1 MLIKL
6 KRAGRRQALRFLKR
20 IMLDEWRNTKAC
32 IRNQRTKV
40 LENLFMD
47 QMGFF
52 EVFPNMNT
60 EKDLASALSDATV
73 TKVSTGRSKDDIR
86 IYVTFNTL
94 IPKRR
99 IWHLEKS
106 IKKQFFPNN
115 GVTIRILE
123 DFDLSSQY
131 TPSNLLTS
139 YNDSILEELE
149 NKSALLFNIYKKADL
164 DITEEGNLKV
174 TIEDTVI
181 GREKEH
187 ELYDMLASILC
198 HRCHL
203 NISIDFDY
211 KEPVKSKYL
220 ENAKIEIENR
230 IAAINARTA
239 TIAASEEKPDKK
251 QDSKTSKSKDKDTV
265 QEPEKKYIR
274 PLTKSDDPD
283 VIYGNE
289 ILENATVMEEISGE
303 LLGPIV
309 VRGQLSDLEF
319 RETKKGGY
327 FGTAIITDFTD
338 SITLKFFFSDADQGR
353 ELEKALSNGCFYK
366 VSGKLDE
373 DMYSKELTIGR
384 INSIQK
390 IRDFRVTR
398 QDTAVDKRVELHC
411 HTKMSEFD
419 GVSEIT
425 TIISRAKEW
434 GHKALAITDHGVVQ
448 AFCDADHMRDL
459 GDFKVIYGCE
469 IYLVDDTKLAVTD
482 DKGQSLDDEYVVFD
496 IETTGFNPKS
506 CKIIEIGAVKIVN
519 GEVVDRFS
527 EFINPQVPIPYRITE
542 LTDIRDDMVVDA
554 PTIDVI
560 LPRFMEFCKGSVL
573 VAHNA
578 GFDTSFI
585 KYNCKQLGLIYD
597 YTHVDTIEVAR
608 YLHPNMARFNLDAVC
623 KAENVVNEHH
633 HRAVADAEVTA
644 KIFEKFI
651 EKLKKEGIET
661 LTQLNEKAKPGK
673 EQIKKMR
680 ANHCIVLA
688 KNDLGRINLY
698 RLVSESHLD
707 YYSRYPRVPKTLLQE
722 CREGLIIGSACE
734 AGELYDAIIDDKD
747 ESEITRI
754 AKFYD
759 YLEIQP
765 VGNNEF
771 MVRSDRPKYEN
782 INSIKDLQRINKQ
795 IVDLGAELNKPVV
808 ATCDVHF
815 LDPEDEVYRRIIM
828 ANKGFDDADQ
838 QAPLFLHSTDEMLEE
853 FAYLGLAKAHE
864 VVVENTNMIAD
875 MCEYIHPVR
884 PDKCPPV
891 IENSEEDL
899 RRICETK
906 AHEVY
911 GPELP
916 QIVAERLERELNSI
930 IGNGY
935 SVMYI
940 IAQKLVWKSNED
952 GYLVG
957 SRGSVGSSFAATMA
971 GITEVNPLPPHY
983 RCPNCFYVDFDGPEV
998 MEIVNQGLSGVDMPD
1013 KICPKCGKPLVKDG
1027 FDIPFETFLGFKGDK
1042 EPDIDLN
1049 FSNEYQ
1055 SKAHKYTEVIFGEGQ
1070 TFKAGTVSTLAD
1082 KNAETYVF
1090 KYFANRDTRK
1100 RRSEY
1105 ARLAK
1110 GVEGV
1115 KSTTGQ
1121 HPGGVVVLPNGEDI
1135 YSFTPVQHP
1144 ANKDTDIITT
1154 HFDYHKIDA
1163 NLLKLDILGH
1173 LDPTMI
1179 KRLEDLTGINAT
1191 EIPFDDKKVMSLFQ
1205 STDALGIKPEDI
1217 MGTPL
1222 GTLGIPE
1229 FGTDFAMQMLVEAK
1243 PQYFTDLV
1251 RIAGLAH
1258 GTDVWLGNAQDLILN
1273 GVATI
1278 TEAICTRDDIMV
1290 YLIHMGL
1297 DPAESFTIMERVR
1310 KGIVAKGKCDE
1321 WPTYKQ
1327 HMQEHGVPD
1336 WYIGSCEKI
1345 KYMFPKAHAAAYVM
1359 MAWRVAYCKINY
1371 PLAYYAAFFSIRAGG
1386 FDYEKCCQ
1394 GKSKCEQEIKNIKA
1408 MDNPSATDK
1417 DALIALRLVQEMYAR
1432 GFEFLPMDLY
1442 QSDARYFKIVDG
1454 KLLPPFNVISGM
1466 GDKAAE
1472 QLAIAASQ
1480 SKFLSL
1486 DDIKDR
1492 GKVSQTIIDKMVE
1505 LGIVSG
1511 LPQSNQLSLFD
1522 FT

>member
-1 MLIKL
+1 
-6 KRAGRRQALRFLKR
+6 
-20 IMLDEWRNTKAC
+20 
-32 IRNQRTKV
+32 
-40 LENLFMD
+40 
-47 QMGFF
+47 
-52 EVFPNMNT
+52 
-60 EKDLASALSDATV
+60 
-73 TKVSTGRSKDDIR
+73 
-86 IYVTFNTL
+86 
-94 IPKRR
+94 
-99 IWHLEKS
+99 
-106 IKKQFFPNN
+106 
-115 GVTIRILE
+115 
-123 DFDLSSQY
+123 
-131 TPSNLLTS
+131 
-139 YNDSILEELE
+139 
-149 NKSALLFNIYKKADL
+149 
-164 DITEEGNLKV
+164 
-174 TIEDTVI
+174 
-181 GREKEH
+181 
-187 ELYDMLASILC
+187 
-198 HRCHL
+198 
-203 NISIDFDY
+203 
-211 KEPVKSKYL
+211 
-220 ENAKIEIENR
+220 
-230 IAAINARTA
+230 
-239 TIAASEEKPDKK
+239 
-251 QDSKTSKSKDKDTV
+251 
-265 QEPEKKYIR
+265 
-274 PLTKSDDPD
+274 
-283 VIYGNE
+283 
-289 ILENATVMEEISGE
+289 
-303 LLGPIV
+303 
-309 VRGQLSDLEF
+309 
-319 RETKKGGY
+319 
-327 FGTAIITDFTD
+327 
-338 SITLKFFFSDADQGR
+338 
-353 ELEKALSNGCFYK
+353 
-366 VSGKLDE
+366 
-373 DMYSKELTIGR
+373 
-384 INSIQK
+384 
-390 IRDFRVTR
+390 
-398 QDTAVDKRVELHC
+398 
-411 HTKMSEFD
+411 
-419 GVSEIT
+419 
-425 TIISRAKEW
+425 
-434 GHKALAITDHGVVQ
+434 
-448 AFCDADHMRDL
+448 
-459 GDFKVIYGCE
+459 
-469 IYLVDDTKLAVTD
+469 
-482 DKGQSLDDEYVVFD
+482 
-496 IETTGFNPKS
+496 
-506 CKIIEIGAVKIVN
+506 
-519 GEVVDRFS
+519 
-527 EFINPQVPIPYRITE
+527 
-542 LTDIRDDMVVDA
+542 
-554 PTIDVI
+554 
-560 LPRFMEFCKGSVL
+560 
-573 VAHNA
+573 
-578 GFDTSFI
+578 
-585 KYNCKQLGLIYD
+585 
-597 YTHVDTIEVAR
+597 
-608 YLHPNMARFNLDAVC
+608 LHPHMARFNLDAVC
-623 KAENVVNEHH
+623 KAENLVNEHH
-633 HRAVADAEVTA
+633 HRAVDDAEVTA
-644 KIFEKFI
+644 KIWKKFI
-651 EKLKKEGIET
+651 EKLENEKIYT
-661 LTQLNEKAKPGK
+661 LTELNDHSKPGP

-680 ANHCIVLA
+680 AHHCIVLA

-698 RLVSESHLD
+698 RLVSESHLN
-707 YYSRYPRVPKTLLQE
+707 YFSRYPRVPKSLLTE

-734 AGELYDAIIDDKD
+734 AGELYGAIIDGRDD
-747 ESEITRI
+747 SEIARI
-754 AKFYD
+754 ANYYD

-771 MVRSDRPKYEN
+771 MIRSDKYED
-782 INSIKDLQRINKQ
+782 INSVKDLQEINKQ
-795 IVDLGAELNKPVV
+795 IVALGEEFNKPVV

-838 QAPLFLHSTDEMLEE
+838 QAPLYLHSTDEMLEE
-853 FAYLGLAKAHE
+853 FAYLGLAKSHE
-864 VVVENTNMIAD
+864 VVIENTNKIAD

-891 IENSEEDL
+891 IEHSEEDL
-899 RRICETK
+899 RRICETR

-916 QIVAERLERELNSI
+916 EIVSARLERELNSI

-998 MEIVNQGLSGVDMPD
+998 KEIVNQGLSGVDMPD
-1013 KICPKCGKPLVKDG
+1013 KICPNCGKPLAKDG

-1082 KNAETYVF
+1082 KNAVGYVL
-1090 KYFANRDTRK
+1090 KYFEKRDMRK
-1100 RRSEY
+1100 RRAENE
-1105 ARLAK
+1105 RIAK
-1110 GVEGV
+1110 GIEGV

-1144 ANKDTDIITT
+1144 ANKDTDIVTT

-1179 KRLEDLTGINAT
+1179 KRLEDLTGIDAT
-1191 EIPFDDKKVMSLFQ
+1191 TIPFDDKGVMSLFQ
-1205 STDALGIKPEDI
+1205 STEALGITPDDI

-1243 PQYFTDLV
+1243 PKYFTDLV

-1258 GTDVWLGNAQDLILN
+1258 GTDVWLGNAQDLILS

-1290 YLIHMGL
+1290 YLIHKGL

-1386 FDYEKCCQ
+1386 FDYEKCCM
-1394 GKSKCEQEIKNIKA
+1394 GKARCEAEIKNLKSQS
-1408 MDNPSATDK
+1408 DLSATDK
-1417 DALIALRLVQEMYAR
+1417 DVLIALRLVQEMYAR

-1442 QSDARYFKIVDG
+1442 QSDSRYFKIVDG
-1454 KLLPPFNVISGM
+1454 KILPPFNSLPGM

-1472 QLAIAASQ
+1472 QLQIAASQ
-1480 SKFLSL
+1480 GKFLSL

-1492 GKVSQTIIDKMVE
+1492 GKVSQTILDTMVE
-1505 LGIVSG
+1505 LGIIND
-1511 LPQSNQLSLFD
+1511 LPQSNQLSIFD

>member
-1 MLIKL
+1 
-6 KRAGRRQALRFLKR
+6 
-20 IMLDEWRNTKAC
+20 
-32 IRNQRTKV
+32 
-40 LENLFMD
+40 MD
-47 QMGFF
+47 QMSFF
-52 EVFPNMNT
+52 EVFPNMDAEN
-60 EKDLASALSDATV
+60 DLESALSDATV

-106 IKKQFFPNN
+106 IKKQFFQNN
-115 GVTIRILE
+115 GVTIHILE
-123 DFDLSSQY
+123 EFDLSSQY
-131 TPSNLLTS
+131 TPLNLINA

-149 NKSALLFNIYKKADL
+149 KRSALLFNMYKKADVEL
-164 DITEEGNLKV
+164 TEEGHLKF
-174 TIEDTVI
+174 TIEDTFI

-187 ELYDMLASILC
+187 ELFDCLHTILC
-198 HRCHL
+198 KRCHMDVV
-203 NISIDFDY
+203 IDFDY

-220 ENAKIEIENR
+220 ENAIQEIENK
-230 IAAINARTA
+230 IAAINSRTIS
-239 TIAASEEKPDKK
+239 TEETEDVG
-251 QDSKTSKSKDKDTV
+251 DNTAEETTED
-265 QEPEKKYIR
+265 EPEQVII
-274 PLTKSDDPD
+274 LSNSDDPD
-283 VIYGNE
+283 VVMGKE
-289 ILENATVMEEISGE
+289 ILENATTMDEINGE
-303 LLGPIV
+303 LIGPIV
-309 VRGQLSDLEF
+309 IRGMLTAIEF

-327 FGTAIITDFTD
+327 FGTGALTDFTD
-338 SITLKFFFSDADQGR
+338 SISVKFFFSEAAKGR
-353 ELEKALSNGCFYK
+353 ELEKNLKVGSFYK
-366 VSGKLDE
+366 MKGKLED
-373 DMYSKELTIGR
+373 DMYSKELTVGR
-384 INSIQK
+384 IYDIQK
-390 IRDFRVTR
+390 IRDFRVVR

-425 TIISRAKEW
+425 SIISRAKEW

-448 AFCDADHMRDL
+448 AFCDADHMKNL

-469 IYLVDDTKLAVTD
+469 IYLVDDTKLIVTD
-482 DKGQSLDDEYVVFD
+482 DKGQSLRDNYVVFD
-496 IETTGFNPKS
+496 IETTGFNPRN
-506 CKIIEIGAVKIVN
+506 CKIIEIGAVKIQN
-519 GEVVDRFS
+519 GEIVDRFS
-527 EFINPQVPIPYRITE
+527 EFINPQVPIPYVITE
-542 LTDIRDDMVVDA
+542 LTSIKDEMVENA
-554 PTIDVI
+554 PTIDEI
-560 LPRFMEFCKGSVL
+560 LPRFMEFCEGNVL

-578 GFDTSFI
+578 SFDTGFI
-585 KYNCKQLGLIYD
+585 KYYCKQLGLTYD
-597 YTHVDTIEVAR
+597 YTHVDTMEVAR

-623 KAENVVNEHH
+623 KAENLVNEHH
-633 HRAVADAEVTA
+633 HRAVDDAEVTA
-644 KIFEKFI
+644 KIFMKFI
-651 EKLKKEGIET
+651 DKLENENIYT
-661 LTQLNEKAKPGK
+661 LTELNAHSKPGP

-680 ANHCIVLA
+680 TNHCIVLA

-698 RLVSESHLD
+698 RLVSESHVK
-707 YYSRYPRVPKTLLQE
+707 YYSRFPRVPKSLLE
-722 CREGLIIGSACE
+722 EYREGLIIGSACE
-734 AGELYDAIIDDKD
+734 AGELYGAIIDGRDD
-747 ESEITRI
+747 SEIIRI
-754 AKFYD
+754 ANFYD
-759 YLEIQP
+759 YLEVQP

-771 MVRSDRPKYEN
+771 MIRSDKRQYEK
-782 INSIKDLQRINKQ
+782 IESVKDLQDINRQ
-795 IVDLGAELNKPVV
+795 IVQLGEELNKPVV

-815 LDPEDEVYRRIIM
+815 LDPQDEVYRRIIM

-838 QAPLFLHSTDEMLEE
+838 QAPLYLHTTDEMLQE
-853 FAYLGLAKAHE
+853 FSYLGLEKAHE
-864 VVVENTNMIAD
+864 IVVENTNKIAD
-875 MCEYIHPVR
+875 MCERIHPVR

-899 RRICETK
+899 RRICETR

-916 QIVAERLERELNSI
+916 EIVSARLERELNSI

-983 RCPNCFYVDFDGPEV
+983 RCPNCYYVDFDGPEV
-998 MEIVNQGLSGVDMPD
+998 KETIDMGLSGVDMPD
-1013 KICPKCGKPLVKDG
+1013 KICPNCGKPLAKDG

-1082 KNAETYVF
+1082 KNAVGYVL
-1090 KYFANRDTRK
+1090 KYFDKRDIRK
-1100 RRSEY
+1100 RRAENE
-1105 ARLAK
+1105 RLAK

-1144 ANKDTDIITT
+1144 ANKDTDIVTT

-1179 KRLEDLTGINAT
+1179 KRLEDLTGIDAT
-1191 EIPFDDKKVMSLFQ
+1191 EIPLDDRKVMSLFQ
-1205 STDALGIKPEDI
+1205 STEALGITPDDI

-1273 GVATI
+1273 GIATI
-1278 TEAICTRDDIMV
+1278 TTAICTRDDIMV
-1290 YLIHMGL
+1290 YLIHKGL

-1310 KGIVAKGKCDE
+1310 KGVVAKGKCDE
-1321 WPTYKQ
+1321 WPTYKE
-1327 HMQEHGVPD
+1327 HMLEHGVPD

-1359 MAWRVAYCKINY
+1359 MAWRVAYCKIYY

-1394 GKSKCEQEIKNIKA
+1394 GKARCEQEIKYYKSQS
-1408 MDNPSATDK
+1408 DLSATDK
-1417 DALIALRLVQEMYAR
+1417 DILIALRLCQEMYAR

-1472 QLAIAASQ
+1472 QLQIAASQ
-1480 SKFLSL
+1480 GRFLSQDEL
-1486 DDIKDR
+1486 RDR
-1492 GKVSQTIIDKMVE
+1492 GKVSQTILDTMIE
-1505 LGIVSG
+1505 LGIVKD
-1511 LPQSNQLSLFD
+1511 LPKSNQLSLSDFFD
-1522 FT
+1522 L

>member
-1 MLIKL
+1 
-6 KRAGRRQALRFLKR
+6 
-20 IMLDEWRNTKAC
+20 
-32 IRNQRTKV
+32 
-40 LENLFMD
+40 MD
-47 QMGFF
+47 QMGFY
-52 EVFPNMNT
+52 EVFPNMNADN
-60 EKDLASALSDATV
+60 DLSTALSDATI

-99 IWHLEKS
+99 IWKLEKS
-106 IKKQFFPNN
+106 IKKQFFANN
-115 GVTIRILE
+115 GVSIRILE

-131 TPSNLLTS
+131 TPKNLISS

-149 NKSALLFNIYKKADL
+149 ARSALLFNIYKKADL
-164 DITEEGNLKV
+164 DITEDGNVKV

-187 ELYDMLASILC
+187 ELFDLLHNILC
-198 HRCHL
+198 NRCHMDGK
-203 NISIDFDY
+203 IFFEY

-220 ENAKIEIENR
+220 ENAEREIEQR
-230 IAAINARTA
+230 IASISAKTA
-239 TIAASEEKPDKK
+239 AVEESEEQPAEEKTEDKTNNK
-251 QDSKTSKSKDKDTV
+251 NKEKDNNSEN
-265 QEPEKKYIR
+265 QEPEKKFVR

-283 VIYGNE
+283 IIMGSE
-289 ILENATVMEEISGE
+289 IAEDATTMEDINGE
-303 LLGPIV
+303 LLGSIV
-309 VRGQLSDLEF
+309 IKGQLNALEF

-327 FGTAIITDFTD
+327 FGTGTMTDFTD
-338 SITLKFFFSDADQGR
+338 SISIKFWFSDADQGR
-353 ELEKALSNGCFYK
+353 ELESKLKVGGFYK
-366 VSGKLDE
+366 VQGKLDE
-373 DMYSKELTIGR
+373 DTFSKELTVGR
-384 INSIQK
+384 ITCIQK
-390 IRDFRVTR
+390 IKDFRVVR
-398 QDTAVDKRVELHC
+398 QDTAVEKRVELHC

-425 TIISRAKEW
+425 DIISRAKDW

-448 AFCDADHMRDL
+448 AFCDADHMKGL

-469 IYLVDDTKLAVTD
+469 IYLVDDTKRPVTN
-482 DKGQSLDDEYVVFD
+482 DKGQSLHDEFVVFD
-496 IETTGFNPKS
+496 IETTGFNPRT
-506 CKIIEIGAVKIVN
+506 CKIIEIGAVKFKDGQIV
-519 GEVVDRFS
+519 DHFS
-527 EFINPQVPIPYRITE
+527 EFINPKVPIPYRITE
-542 LTDIRDDMVVDA
+542 LTSITDEMVLDA

-560 LPRFMEFCKGSVL
+560 LPKFMDFCKGSVL

-578 GFDTSFI
+578 GFDTGFI
-585 KYNCKQLGLIYD
+585 RYNCKQLGLAYD
-597 YTHVDTIEVAR
+597 YTHVDTVEIAR
-608 YLHPNMARFNLDAVC
+608 YLHPNNAKFNLDAVC
-623 KAENVVNEHH
+623 KLEKVVNEHH

-651 EKLKKEGIET
+651 VKLENENIHT
-661 LTQLNEKAKPGK
+661 LAELNEKAKPTA
-673 EQIKKMR
+673 EQIKKMK
-680 ANHCIVLA
+680 AHHCIVLA

-698 RLVSESHLD
+698 RLVSESHLY
-707 YYSRYPRVPKTLLQE
+707 YYSRYPRVPKTLLTE

-734 AGELYDAIIDDKD
+734 AGELYGAIVDGRDD
-747 ESEITRI
+747 SEIARI
-754 AKFYD
+754 ANYYD

-765 VGNNEF
+765 VGNNDF
-771 MVRSDRPKYEN
+771 MIRSDKYED
-782 INSIKDLQRINKQ
+782 INSVTDLQNINKQ
-795 IVDLGAELNKPVV
+795 IVDLGEEFNKPVV

-815 LDPEDEVYRRIIM
+815 LDPQDEVYRRIIM

-838 QAPLFLHSTDEMLEE
+838 QAPLYLHSTDEMLDE
-853 FAYLGLAKAHE
+853 FSYLGLAKAHE
-864 VVVENTNMIAD
+864 VVIENTNMIAD

-891 IENSEEDL
+891 IEHSEEDL
-899 RRICETK
+899 RRICETR

-916 QIVAERLERELNSI
+916 EIVSARLERELNSI

-998 MEIVNQGLSGVDMPD
+998 QEIVNQGLSGVDMPD
-1013 KICPKCGKPLVKDG
+1013 KICPKCGKPLAKDG

-1082 KNAETYVF
+1082 KNAVGYVL
-1090 KYFANRDTRK
+1090 KYFDKRDIRK
-1100 RRSEY
+1100 RRAENE
-1105 ARLAK
+1105 RIAK

-1144 ANKDTDIITT
+1144 ANKDTDIVTT

-1179 KRLEDLTGINAT
+1179 KRLEDLTGIDAT
-1191 EIPFDDKKVMSLFQ
+1191 TIPFDDKDVMSLFQ
-1205 STDALGIKPEDI
+1205 STKALGITPEDI

-1258 GTDVWLGNAQDLILN
+1258 GTDVWLGNAQDLILS
-1273 GVATI
+1273 GTATI

-1290 YLIHMGL
+1290 YLIHKGL

-1321 WPTYKQ
+1321 WPTYKE

-1336 WYIGSCEKI
+1336 WYIESCEKI

-1394 GKSKCEQEIKNIKA
+1394 GKARCEAEIKALKA
-1408 MDNPSATDK
+1408 QSDLSATDK
-1417 DALIALRLVQEMYAR
+1417 DVLIALRLVQEMYAR
-1432 GFEFLPMDLY
+1432 GFDFLPMDLY
-1442 QSDARYFKIVDG
+1442 QSDSRYFKIVDG
-1454 KLLPPFNVISGM
+1454 KILPPFNSLPGM

-1472 QLAIAASQ
+1472 QLQIAASQ
-1480 SKFLSL
+1480 GKFLSL

-1505 LGIVSG
+1505 LGVIKD
-1511 LPQSNQLSLFD
+1511 LPQSNQLSIFD

>member
-1 MLIKL
+1 
-6 KRAGRRQALRFLKR
+6 
-20 IMLDEWRNTKAC
+20 
-32 IRNQRTKV
+32 
-40 LENLFMD
+40 MD
-47 QMGFF
+47 QMGFY

-60 EKDLASALSDATV
+60 ESDLSAALTDATV
-73 TKVSTGRSKDDIR
+73 KKVSTGRSKDDIR

-115 GVTIRILE
+115 GVSIHILE

-131 TPSNLLTS
+131 TAQNLINA

-149 NKSALLFNIYKKADL
+149 KRSALLFNIYKKADVE
-164 DITEEGNLKV
+164 ITEDGKLKV
-174 TIEDTVI
+174 IIEDTLV
-181 GREKEH
+181 GREKEA
-187 ELYDMLASILC
+187 ELFDLLHGIIC
-198 HRCHL
+198 RRCHMDVG
-203 NISIDFDY
+203 IIIDY
-211 KEPVKSKYL
+211 KEAVKSKYL
-220 ENAKIEIENR
+220 ENAMLEVENK

-239 TIAASEEKPDKK
+239 GSDSKEEEQEKPEKTK
-251 QDSKTSKSKDKDTV
+251 ESNSKDSGKSKDDAK
-265 QEPEKKYIR
+265 EPERKFVR

-283 VIYGNE
+283 IIMGSE
-289 ILENATVMEEISGE
+289 IAENATPMEEINGE
-303 LLGPIV
+303 LIGPIV
-309 VRGQLSDLEF
+309 IRGQLTDLEF

-327 FGTAIITDFTD
+327 FGTGIMTDFTD
-338 SITLKFFFSDADQGR
+338 SIAVKFFFSDLDQGK
-353 ELEKALSNGCFYK
+353 EFESKLGKGGFYK
-366 VSGKLDE
+366 VQGKLQDDE
-373 DMYSKELTIGR
+373 YSKELTVGR
-384 INSIQK
+384 ITCVQK
-390 IRDFRVTR
+390 IKDFRVVRT
-398 QDTAVDKRVELHC
+398 DTAVEKRVELHC

-425 TIISRAKEW
+425 SIISRAKDW

-448 AFCDADHMRDL
+448 AFCDADHMKGL

-469 IYLVDDTKLAVTD
+469 IYLVDDTKRPVTNP
-482 DKGQSLDDEYVVFD
+482 KGQSLRDQYVVFD
-496 IETTGFNPKS
+496 IETTGVNPRKS
-506 CKIIEIGAVKIVN
+506 KIIEIGAVKIKD
-519 GEVVDRFS
+519 GEVIDKFS
-527 EFINPQVPIPYRITE
+527 EFINPQVPISYKTTE
-542 LTDIRDDMVVDA
+542 LTSITDDMVIDA

-560 LPRFMEFCKGSVL
+560 LPKFMDFCMDSIL

-578 GFDTSFI
+578 IFDTAFI
-585 KYNCKQLGLIYD
+585 KYNCHSLGLEYD
-597 YTHVDTIEVAR
+597 FTHVDTMEVAR
-608 YLHPNMARFNLDAVC
+608 YLHPNNARFNLDAVC
-623 KAENVVNEHH
+623 KMENVVNEHH
-633 HRAVADAEVTA
+633 HRAIADAEVTA
-644 KIFEKFI
+644 KIFLNFI
-651 EKLKKEGIET
+651 HKLEAENT
-661 LTQLNEKAKPGK
+661 FDLSDLNAKAKPTAD
-673 EQIKKMR
+673 QIKKMR
-680 ANHCIVLA
+680 PHHCIVLA

-698 RLVSESHLD
+698 RLVSESHL
-707 YYSRYPRVPKTLLQE
+707 YYYARYPRVPKSLLQE

-734 AGELYDAIIDDKD
+734 AGELYGAIVDGRDD
-747 ESEITRI
+747 SEIARI
-754 AKFYD
+754 ANFYD

-771 MVRSDRPKYEN
+771 MIRSDKYED
-782 INSIKDLQRINKQ
+782 INSVKDLQDINKQ
-795 IVDLGAELNKPVV
+795 IVALGTEFNKPVV

-815 LDPEDEVYRRIIM
+815 LDPQDEVYRRIIM

-838 QAPLFLHSTDEMLEE
+838 QAPLYLHSTDEMLEE
-853 FAYLGLAKAHE
+853 FSYLGLAKAHE
-864 VVVENTNMIAD
+864 VVIENTNKIAD

-891 IENSEEDL
+891 IEHSEEDL
-899 RRICETK
+899 RRICETR

-916 QIVAERLERELNSI
+916 EIVSARLERELNSI

-998 MEIVNQGLSGVDMPD
+998 KEIIDMGLSGVDMPD
-1013 KICPKCGKPLVKDG
+1013 KICPKCGKPLAKDG

-1082 KNAETYVF
+1082 KNAESYVY
-1090 KYFANRDTRK
+1090 KYFINRDIKK

-1105 ARLAK
+1105 TRLAK

-1144 ANKDTDIITT
+1144 ANKDTDIVTT
-1154 HFDYHKIDA
+1154 HFEYHKIDA

-1179 KRLEDLTGINAT
+1179 RRLEDLTGIDAT
-1191 EIPFDDKKVMSLFQ
+1191 KIPLDDRQVMSLFQ
-1205 STDALGIKPEDI
+1205 STEALGIKPEDI

-1243 PQYFTDLV
+1243 PNYFTDLV

-1258 GTDVWLGNAQDLILN
+1258 GTDVWLGNAQDLILS

-1278 TEAICTRDDIMV
+1278 TTAICTRDDIMV
-1290 YLIHMGL
+1290 YLIHKGL

-1310 KGIVAKGKCDE
+1310 KGVVAKGKCDE

-1327 HMQEHGVPD
+1327 HMLEHGVPE
-1336 WYIGSCEKI
+1336 WYVGSCEKI

-1394 GKSKCEQEIKNIKA
+1394 GKARCEQEIKNIKA

-1417 DALIALRLVQEMYAR
+1417 DVLIALRLVQEMYAR

-1442 QSDARYFKIVDG
+1442 QSDSRYFKIVDG
-1454 KLLPPFNVISGM
+1454 KILPPFNSLPGM

-1472 QLAIAASQ
+1472 QLQIAASQ
-1480 SKFLSL
+1480 GKFLSQ
-1486 DDIKDR
+1486 DEIRDR
-1492 GKVSQTIIDKMVE
+1492 GKVSQTILDKMIE
-1505 LGIVSG
+1505 LEIIKD
-1511 LPQSNQLSLFD
+1511 LPKSNQLSLSD
-1522 FT
+1522 FFTL

>member
-1 MLIKL
+1 M
-6 KRAGRRQALRFLKR
+6 
-20 IMLDEWRNTKAC
+20 
-32 IRNQRTKV
+32 
-40 LENLFMD
+40 
-47 QMGFF
+47 
-52 EVFPNMNT
+52 
-60 EKDLASALSDATV
+60 
-73 TKVSTGRSKDDIR
+73 
-86 IYVTFNTL
+86 
-94 IPKRR
+94 
-99 IWHLEKS
+99 
-106 IKKQFFPNN
+106 
-115 GVTIRILE
+115 
-123 DFDLSSQY
+123 
-131 TPSNLLTS
+131 
-139 YNDSILEELE
+139 
-149 NKSALLFNIYKKADL
+149 
-164 DITEEGNLKV
+164 
-174 TIEDTVI
+174 
-181 GREKEH
+181 
-187 ELYDMLASILC
+187 
-198 HRCHL
+198 
-203 NISIDFDY
+203 
-211 KEPVKSKYL
+211 
-220 ENAKIEIENR
+220 
-230 IAAINARTA
+230 
-239 TIAASEEKPDKK
+239 
-251 QDSKTSKSKDKDTV
+251 
-265 QEPEKKYIR
+265 
-274 PLTKSDDPD
+274 
-283 VIYGNE
+283 
-289 ILENATVMEEISGE
+289 
-303 LLGPIV
+303 
-309 VRGQLSDLEF
+309 
-319 RETKKGGY
+319 
-327 FGTAIITDFTD
+327 TDFTD
-338 SITLKFFFSDADQGR
+338 SISVKFFFNDLEQGK
-353 ELEKALSNGCFYK
+353 EFESLLKKGGFYK
-366 VSGKLDE
+366 VAGILND
-373 DMYSKELTIGR
+373 DDYAKELTVGR
-384 INSIQK
+384 INSVQK
-390 IRDFRVTR
+390 IKDFRVTR
-398 QDTAVDKRVELHC
+398 QDVAVDKRVELHC

-419 GVSEIT
+419 GVSEVT
-425 TIISRAKEW
+425 SIISRAKSW

-448 AFCDADHMRDL
+448 AFCDADHMDDL

-469 IYLVDDTKLAVTD
+469 IYLVDDTKEIVTNG
-482 DKGQSLDDEYVVFD
+482 KGQSLRGDFVVFD
-496 IETTGFNPKS
+496 IETTGFNPRT
-506 CKIIEIGAVKIVN
+506 CEIIEIGAVKISN
-519 GEVVDRFS
+519 GQVVDRFS
-527 EFINPQVPIPYRITE
+527 EFVNPKVPIPYRITE
-542 LTDIRDDMVVDA
+542 LTSIKDEMVENA

-560 LPRFMEFCKGSVL
+560 LPKFIEFCQGTVL

-585 KYNCKQLGLIYD
+585 KHNCKKLNIEYD
-597 YTHVDTIEVAR
+597 FTHVDTMEMAR

-623 KAENVVNEHH
+623 KAENLVNEHH
-633 HRAVADAEVTA
+633 HRAVDDAEVTS

-651 EKLKKEGIET
+651 VKLENENIFD
-661 LTQLNEKAKPGK
+661 LTQLNAHSKPGT
-673 EQIKKMR
+673 EQIKKMKPH
-680 ANHCIVLA
+680 HCIVLA

-698 RLVSESHLD
+698 RLVSESHIK
-707 YYSRYPRVPKTLLQE
+707 YYSRYPRVPKTLLAE
-722 CREGLIIGSACE
+722 YREGLIIGSACE
-734 AGELYDAIIDDKD
+734 AGELYRAIVDGRDD
-747 ESEITRI
+747 SEIARI
-754 AKFYD
+754 ANFYD

-771 MVRSDRPKYEN
+771 MIRSDKYED
-782 INSIKDLQRINKQ
+782 INSVKDLQNINKQ
-795 IVDLGAELNKPVV
+795 IVALGEEFNKPVV

-838 QAPLFLHSTDEMLEE
+838 QAPLYLHTTDEMLEE

-875 MCEYIHPVR
+875 MVERIHPVR

-891 IENSEEDL
+891 IEHSEEDL
-899 RRICETK
+899 RRICETR

-916 QIVAERLERELNSI
+916 EIVAARLERELNSI

-998 MEIVNQGLSGVDMPD
+998 KETIDKGLSGVDMPD

-1082 KNAETYVF
+1082 KNAVGYVL
-1090 KYFANRDTRK
+1090 KYFEKRDIKK
-1100 RRSEY
+1100 RRAENE
-1105 ARLAK
+1105 RIAK

-1144 ANKDTDIITT
+1144 ANKDTDIVTT

-1191 EIPFDDKKVMSLFQ
+1191 EIPLDDKGVMSLFQ

-1310 KGIVAKGKCDE
+1310 KGVVAKGKCKE
-1321 WPTYKQ
+1321 WPTYKE
-1327 HMQEHGVPD
+1327 HMKEHGVPD

-1394 GKSKCEQEIKNIKA
+1394 GKARCEQEIKNLKA
-1408 MDNPSATDK
+1408 LPNPSATDK
-1417 DALIALRLVQEMYAR
+1417 DTLIALRLCQEMYAR

-1442 QSDARYFKIVDG
+1442 QSDSRYFKIVDG

-1472 QLAIAASQ
+1472 QLQIAAAQ
-1480 SKFLSL
+1480 GKFLSQ
-1486 DDIKDR
+1486 DEIRDR
-1492 GKVSQTIIDKMVE
+1492 GKVSQTILDKMVE
-1505 LGIVSG
+1505 LGIVKD
-1511 LPQSNQLSLFD
+1511 LPKSNQLSLSD
-1522 FT
+1522 FFNI

>member
-1 MLIKL
+1 
-6 KRAGRRQALRFLKR
+6 
-20 IMLDEWRNTKAC
+20 
-32 IRNQRTKV
+32 
-40 LENLFMD
+40 MD
-47 QMGFF
+47 QMGFY
-52 EVFPNMNT
+52 EVFPNMNA
-60 EKDLASALSDATV
+60 ESDLSNALSDATV

-99 IWHLEKS
+99 IWNLEKS
-106 IKKQFFPNN
+106 IKKQFFSNN
-115 GVTIRILE
+115 GVSIRILE

-131 TPSNLLTS
+131 TPKNLIQS

-149 NKSALLFNIYKKADL
+149 ARSALLFNIYKKADL
-164 DITEEGNLKV
+164 EITEDGNVKV
-174 TIEDTVI
+174 VIEDTVI

-187 ELYDMLASILC
+187 ELFDLLHNILC
-198 HRCHL
+198 NRCHMDG
-203 NISIDFDY
+203 SIFFEY

-220 ENAKIEIENR
+220 ENAEREIEQR
-230 IAAINARTA
+230 IASINAKTA
-239 TIAASEEKPDKK
+239 ATEEAEEQPAEEKPE
-251 QDSKTSKSKDKDTV
+251 TKSDAKAKDKDKKNDNP
-265 QEPEKKYIR
+265 EPEKKFVR

-283 VIYGNE
+283 IIMGSE
-289 ILENATVMEEISGE
+289 IAEDATPMEDINGE
-303 LLGPIV
+303 LLGSIV
-309 VRGQLSDLEF
+309 IKGQLNALEF

-327 FGTAIITDFTD
+327 FGTGTMTDFTD
-338 SITLKFFFSDADQGR
+338 SISVKFWFSDADQGR
-353 ELEKALSNGCFYK
+353 ELESKLKVGGFYK
-366 VSGKLDE
+366 IQGKLDE
-373 DMYSKELTIGR
+373 DTFSKELTVGR
-384 INSIQK
+384 ITCIQK
-390 IRDFRVTR
+390 IKDFRVTR
-398 QDTAVDKRVELHC
+398 QDTAVEKRVELHC

-425 TIISRAKEW
+425 SIISRAKDW

-448 AFCDADHMRDL
+448 AFCDADHMKGL

-469 IYLVDDTKLAVTD
+469 IYLVDDTKRPVVND
-482 DKGQSLDDEYVVFD
+482 RGQSLHDEYVVFD
-496 IETTGFNPKS
+496 IETTGFNPKN
-506 CKIIEIGAVKIVN
+506 CKIIEIGAVKIKD
-519 GEVVDRFS
+519 GEIVDRFS

-542 LTDIRDDMVVDA
+542 LTSINDEMVIDA

-560 LPRFMEFCKGSVL
+560 LPKFMEFCEGSIL

-578 GFDTSFI
+578 GFDTGFI
-585 KYNCKQLGLIYD
+585 KYNCKKLGLSYD
-597 YTHVDTIEVAR
+597 YTHVDTVEVAR
-608 YLHPNMARFNLDAVC
+608 YLHPNNAKFNLDAVC
-623 KAENVVNEHH
+623 KLENVVNEHH

-651 EKLKKEGIET
+651 VKLEAEGINN
-661 LTQLNEKAKPGK
+661 LTDLNEKAKPGH

-680 ANHCIVLA
+680 AHHCIVLA

-698 RLVSESHLD
+698 RLVSESHLK
-707 YYSRYPRVPKTLLQE
+707 YYSRYPRVPKSLLAE

-734 AGELYDAIIDDKD
+734 AGELYDAIVDDRD
-747 ESEITRI
+747 ESEIARI
-754 AKFYD
+754 VNFYD

-771 MVRSDRPKYEN
+771 MIRSPKPKYERF
-782 INSIKDLQRINKQ
+782 NSVKDLQEVNKQ
-795 IVDLGAELNKPVV
+795 IVALGEEFKKPVV

-815 LDPEDEVYRRIIM
+815 LDPQDEVYRRIIM

-838 QAPLFLHSTDEMLEE
+838 QAPLYLHSTDEMLDE
-853 FAYLGLAKAHE
+853 FSYLGLAKAHE
-864 VVVENTNMIAD
+864 VVIENTNMIAD

-891 IENSEEDL
+891 IEHSEEDL
-899 RRICETK
+899 RRICETR

-916 QIVAERLERELNSI
+916 EIVSARLERELNSI

-998 MEIVNQGLSGVDMPD
+998 QEIVNQGLSGVDMPD
-1013 KICPKCGKPLVKDG
+1013 KICPKCGKPLAKDG

-1082 KNAETYVF
+1082 KNAVGYVL
-1090 KYFANRDTRK
+1090 KYFDKRDIRK
-1100 RRSEY
+1100 RRAENE
-1105 ARLAK
+1105 RIAK
-1110 GVEGV
+1110 GIEGV

-1144 ANKDTDIITT
+1144 ANKDTDIVTT

-1179 KRLEDLTGINAT
+1179 KRLEDLTGIDAT
-1191 EIPFDDKKVMSLFQ
+1191 TIPFDDKGVMSLFQ
-1205 STDALGIKPEDI
+1205 STEALGITPDDI

-1243 PQYFTDLV
+1243 PKYFTDLV

-1258 GTDVWLGNAQDLILN
+1258 GTDVWLGNAQDLILS
-1273 GVATI
+1273 GTATI

-1290 YLIHMGL
+1290 YLIHKGL

-1321 WPTYKQ
+1321 WPTYKE

-1336 WYIGSCEKI
+1336 WYIESCEKI

-1394 GKSKCEQEIKNIKA
+1394 GKARCEQEIKNLKA
-1408 MDNPSATDK
+1408 QSDLSATDK
-1417 DALIALRLVQEMYAR
+1417 DVLIALRLVQEMYAR
-1432 GFEFLPMDLY
+1432 GFDFLPMDLY
-1442 QSDARYFKIVDG
+1442 QSDSRYFKIVDG
-1454 KLLPPFNVISGM
+1454 KILPPFNSLPGM

-1472 QLAIAASQ
+1472 QLQIAASQ
-1480 SKFLSL
+1480 GKFLSL

-1492 GKVSQTIIDKMVE
+1492 GKVSQTIIEKMVE
-1505 LGIVSG
+1505 LGVVKD
-1511 LPQSNQLSLFD
+1511 LPQSNQLSIFD

>member
-1 MLIKL
+1 
-6 KRAGRRQALRFLKR
+6 
-20 IMLDEWRNTKAC
+20 
-32 IRNQRTKV
+32 
-40 LENLFMD
+40 MD

-60 EKDLASALSDATV
+60 ESDMETALSDATI

-115 GVTIRILE
+115 GVTIKILE

-131 TPSNLLTS
+131 TPSNLIQT
-139 YNDSILEELE
+139 YNDSILEELDE
-149 NKSALLFNIYKKADL
+149 KSALLFNIYKKADRE
-164 DITEEGNLKV
+164 ITEDGHLKI
-174 TIEDTVI
+174 TIEDTLI
-181 GREKEH
+181 AHEKEQELH
-187 ELYDMLASILC
+187 EMLHNIFC
-198 HRCHL
+198 NRCRQNL
-203 NISIDFDY
+203 KIDFEY

-220 ENAKIEIENR
+220 ENAILEIENK

-239 TIAASEEKPDKK
+239 AAPAEEVKEETRDTKESSEE
-251 QDSKTSKSKDKDTV
+251 
-265 QEPEKKYIR
+265 EPEKKFIK

-283 VIYGNE
+283 IIMGNE
-289 ILENATVMEEISGE
+289 IMENATAMEDINPE
-303 LLGPIV
+303 LMGPIV
-309 VRGQLSDLEF
+309 IRGQLTSLEF

-327 FGTAIITDFTD
+327 FGTGAMTDFTD
-338 SITLKFFFSDADQGR
+338 SISVKFWLNDADQGH
-353 ELEKALSNGCFYK
+353 ELESKLKVGGFYK
-366 VSGKLDE
+366 ISGKLDE
-373 DMYSKELTIGR
+373 DIYSKELTVGR
-384 INSIQK
+384 INNIQK
-390 IRDFRVTR
+390 IRDYRVTR
-398 QDTAVDKRVELHC
+398 QDTAVEKRVELHC

-425 TIISRAKEW
+425 DIITRAKEW

-448 AFCDADHMRDL
+448 AFCDADHMKGL

-469 IYLVDDTKLAVTD
+469 IYLVDDTKRPVVNPR
-482 DKGQSLDDEYVVFD
+482 GQSLRDSYVVFD
-496 IETTGFNPKS
+496 IETTGLNPKRA
-506 CKIIEIGAVKIVN
+506 KIIEIGAVKVVD
-519 GEVVDRFS
+519 GEIVDRFS
-527 EFINPQVPIPYRITE
+527 EFVNPEIPISYKTTSLTSITDE
-542 LTDIRDDMVVDA
+542 DVMNA
-554 PTIDVI
+554 PTIDEI
-560 LPRFMEFCKGSVL
+560 LPRFMEFCQGSIL

-578 GFDTSFI
+578 SFDTGFI
-585 KYNCKQLGLIYD
+585 RYNCNKLNLPYD
-597 YTHVDTIEVAR
+597 YTHVDTMEVAR

-623 KAENVVNEHH
+623 KAENLVNEHH

-644 KIFEKFI
+644 KIFLKFI
-651 EKLKKEGIET
+651 TKLEKENIFD
-661 LTQLNEKAKPGK
+661 LTVLNEKSAPTA

-680 ANHCIVLA
+680 AHHCIVLA

-698 RLVSESHLD
+698 RLVSESHCK
-707 YYSRYPRVPKTLLQE
+707 YFSRYPRVPKSLLTE

-734 AGELYDAIIDDKD
+734 AGELYGAIVDGRDDT
-747 ESEITRI
+747 EIARI
-754 AKFYD
+754 ANYYD

-771 MVRSDRPKYEN
+771 MVRSDKYDE
-782 INSIKDLQRINKQ
+782 IESIKDLQDINKQ
-795 IVDLGAELNKPVV
+795 IVKLGEEYNKPVV

-838 QAPLFLHSTDEMLEE
+838 QAPLYLHSTDEMLEE
-853 FAYLGLAKAHE
+853 FSYLGLAKAHE
-864 VVVENTNMIAD
+864 VVIENTNMIAD
-875 MCEYIHPVR
+875 MCERIHPVR

-891 IENSEEDL
+891 IEHSEEDL
-899 RRICETK
+899 RRICETR

-916 QIVAERLERELNSI
+916 EIVAARLERELNSI

-998 MEIVNQGLSGVDMPD
+998 QEIVNQGLSGVDMPD
-1013 KICPKCGKPLVKDG
+1013 KICPKCGKPLAKDG

-1082 KNAETYVF
+1082 KNAVGYVL
-1090 KYFANRDTRK
+1090 KYFEKRDIRK
-1100 RRSEY
+1100 RRAENE
-1105 ARLAK
+1105 RLAK

-1144 ANKDTDIITT
+1144 ANKDTDIVTT

-1191 EIPFDDKKVMSLFQ
+1191 EIPLDDKDVMSLFQ
-1205 STDALGIKPEDI
+1205 STKALGITPDDI

-1243 PQYFTDLV
+1243 PKYFTDLV

-1258 GTDVWLGNAQDLILN
+1258 GTDVWLDNAQDLILS
-1273 GVATI
+1273 GTATI

-1290 YLIHMGL
+1290 YLIHKGL

-1310 KGIVAKGKCDE
+1310 KGVVAKGKCDE

-1394 GKSKCEQEIKNIKA
+1394 GKARCEQEIKYYKSQS
-1408 MDNPSATDK
+1408 DLSATDK
-1417 DALIALRLVQEMYAR
+1417 DVLIALRLVQEMYAR
-1432 GFEFLPMDLY
+1432 GFDFLPMDLY
-1442 QSDARYFKIVDG
+1442 QSDSRYFKIVDG
-1454 KLLPPFNVISGM
+1454 KILPPFNSLPGM

-1472 QLAIAASQ
+1472 QLQIAASQ
-1480 SKFLSL
+1480 GKFLSL
-1486 DDIKDR
+1486 DDIKER
-1492 GKVSQTIIDKMVE
+1492 GKVSQSILDTMVR
-1505 LGIVSG
+1505 LGIITD

>member
-1 MLIKL
+1 
-6 KRAGRRQALRFLKR
+6 
-20 IMLDEWRNTKAC
+20 MLDERRNTKAC

-164 DITEEGNLKV
+164 DITDEGNLKV

-203 NISIDFDY
+203 NIAIDFDY

-239 TIAASEEKPDKK
+239 NVATSEEKPDKK
-251 QDSKTSKSKDKDTV
+251 QDAKPAKAKEKDGAV
-265 QEPEKKYIR
+265 EPEKKFIR

-289 ILENATVMEEISGE
+289 ILENATVMEEINGE

-327 FGTAIITDFTD
+327 FGTGIITDFTD

-353 ELEKALSNGCFYK
+353 ELEKALGGGGFYK

-496 IETTGFNPKS
+496 IETTGFNPKT

-560 LPRFMEFCKGSVL
+560 LPKFMEFCKGSVL

-585 KYNCKQLGLIYD
+585 KYNCKQLGLTYD

-661 LTQLNEKAKPGK
+661 LTDLNEKAKPGK

-734 AGELYDAIIDDKD
+734 AGELYDAIVDDKD
-747 ESEITRI
+747 ESEIMRI

-771 MVRSDRPKYEN
+771 MIRSDRPKYEN

-998 MEIVNQGLSGVDMPD
+998 TEIVNQGLSGVDMPD
-1013 KICPKCGKPLVKDG
+1013 KICPNCGKPLVKDG

-1090 KYFANRDTRK
+1090 KYFANRETRK

-1191 EIPFDDKKVMSLFQ
+1191 EIPFDDKEVMSLFQ

-1243 PQYFTDLV
+1243 PKYFTDLV

-1394 GKSKCEQEIKNIKA
+1394 GKAKCEQEIKNIKA
-1408 MDNPSATDK
+1408 LDNPSATDK

-1492 GKVSQTIIDKMVE
+1492 GKVSQSIIDKMVE

>member
-1 MLIKL
+1 
-6 KRAGRRQALRFLKR
+6 
-20 IMLDEWRNTKAC
+20 
-32 IRNQRTKV
+32 
-40 LENLFMD
+40 MD
-47 QMGFF
+47 QMSFY
-52 EVFPNMNT
+52 EVFPNM
-60 EKDLASALSDATV
+60 EAGSDLDMVLSDATV
-73 TKVSTGRSKDDIR
+73 TKVSTGRNKDDIR

-123 DFDLSSQY
+123 DFDLSTQY
-131 TPSNLLTS
+131 TPSNLLSS

-149 NKSALLFNIYKKADL
+149 DRSALLFNIYKKADL
-164 DITEEGNLKV
+164 DFTVDGNLKV

-181 GREKEH
+181 AREKEQ
-187 ELYDMLASILC
+187 ELFDVLHSIIC
-198 HRCHL
+198 RRCHQ
-203 NISIDFDY
+203 NIKIDFDY

-220 ENAKIEIENR
+220 ENAILEVENK
-230 IAAINARTA
+230 IAAINSRTSSA
-239 TIAASEEKPDKK
+239 EKVEDKK
-251 QDSKTSKSKDKDTV
+251 EEASSKNNKTDSKET
-265 QEPEKKYIR
+265 EPEKKFIR

-289 ILENATVMEEISGE
+289 ILENATPMEEITGE

-309 VRGQLSDLEF
+309 IRGQLTAVDF

-327 FGTAIITDFTD
+327 FGTGQMTDFTD
-338 SITLKFFFSDADQGR
+338 SISVKFFFSDADQGR
-353 ELEKALSNGCFYK
+353 EFENAIAVDGFYK
-366 VSGKLDE
+366 ISGKLD
-373 DMYSKELTIGR
+373 DDQYSKELTVGR
-384 INSIQK
+384 INSVQK
-390 IRDFRVTR
+390 IQDFRVVR
-398 QDTAVDKRVELHC
+398 QDTAVEKRVELHC
-411 HTKMSEFD
+411 HTKMSDFD
-419 GVSEIT
+419 GVSDIT
-425 TIISRAKEW
+425 TIISRAKSW

-448 AFCDADHMRDL
+448 AFCDADHMKGLD
-459 GDFKVIYGCE
+459 DFKVIYGCE
-469 IYLVDDTKLAVTD
+469 IYLVDDTKRPVVND
-482 DKGQSLDDEYVVFD
+482 RGQSFNDTFVVFD
-496 IETTGFNPKS
+496 IETTGINPQHE
-506 CKIIEIGAVKIVN
+506 KIIEIGAIKINN
-519 GEVVDRFS
+519 GIIIDSFS
-527 EFINPQVPIPYRITE
+527 EFVNPEKPIPYKISNLTSIT
-542 LTDIRDDMVVDA
+542 DDVVKDA
-554 PTIDVI
+554 PTIDIV
-560 LPRFMEFCKGSVL
+560 LPKFIEFCEDAVL

-578 GFDTSFI
+578 NFDTGFIKHNCKILNI
-585 KYNCKQLGLIYD
+585 KYN
-597 YTHVDTIEVAR
+597 YTHIDTMEVAR
-608 YLHPNMARFNLDAVC
+608 YLHPNHSRYNLDAVC
-623 KAENVVNEHH
+623 KMEKVVNEHH
-633 HRAVADAEVTA
+633 HRADADTDVTA
-644 KIFEKFI
+644 KIFLNFI
-651 EKLKKEGIET
+651 SKLENEGIHT
-661 LTQLNEKAKPGK
+661 LAELNANSKPNAD
-673 EQIKKMR
+673 QIKKMR
-680 ANHCIVLA
+680 TNHCIVLA

-698 RLVSESHLD
+698 RLVSESHLN
-707 YYSRYPRVPKTLLQE
+707 YFSRNPRVPKSLLEE

-734 AGELYDAIIDDKD
+734 AGELYSAILGGRDK
-747 ESEITRI
+747 SEIMRI
-754 AKFYD
+754 ANFYD

-765 VGNNEF
+765 IGNNEF
-771 MVRSDRPKYEN
+771 MIRSDKRDYEN
-782 INSIKDLQRINKQ
+782 INSVNDLQEINKQ
-795 IVDLGAELNKPVV
+795 IVALGDELGKPVV

-838 QAPLFLHSTDEMLEE
+838 QAPLYLHTTDEMLEE
-853 FAYLGLAKAHE
+853 FSYLGLAKAHE
-864 VVVENTNMIAD
+864 VVIENANKIAD
-875 MCEYIHPVR
+875 MVERIHPVR

-891 IENSEEDL
+891 IEHSEEDL
-899 RRICETK
+899 RRICETR

-916 QIVAERLERELNSI
+916 EIVSARLERELNSI

-998 MEIVNQGLSGVDMPD
+998 KEIVNMGLSGVDMPD
-1013 KICPKCGKPLVKDG
+1013 KICPKCGKPLAKDG

-1055 SKAHKYTEVIFGEGQ
+1055 SKAHKYTEVIFGDGQ

-1082 KNAETYVF
+1082 KNAVGYVL
-1090 KYFANRDTRK
+1090 KYFDKRDIRK
-1100 RRSEY
+1100 RRAENE
-1105 ARLAK
+1105 RLAK

-1144 ANKDTDIITT
+1144 ANKDTDIVTT

-1191 EIPFDDKKVMSLFQ
+1191 EIPLDDKQVMSLFQ
-1205 STDALGIKPEDI
+1205 STEALGITPDDI

-1243 PQYFTDLV
+1243 PRYFTDLV

-1258 GTDVWLGNAQDLILN
+1258 GTDVWIGNAQDLILN
-1273 GVATI
+1273 GIATI

-1310 KGIVAKGKCDE
+1310 KGTVAKGKCEE

-1371 PLAYYAAFFSIRAGG
+1371 PLAYYAAFFSIRASG

-1394 GKSKCEQEIKNIKA
+1394 GKARCEQEIKILKSQS
-1408 MDNPSATDK
+1408 DLSATDK
-1417 DALIALRLVQEMYAR
+1417 DILIALRLVQEMYAR

-1442 QSDARYFKIVDG
+1442 QSDSRYFKIVDG
-1454 KLLPPFNVISGM
+1454 KILPPFNSLPGM

-1472 QLAIAASQ
+1472 QLQIAASQ
-1480 SKFLSL
+1480 GKFLSQ
-1486 DDIKDR
+1486 DEIRDR
-1492 GKVSQTIIDKMVE
+1492 GKVSQTILDKMIE
-1505 LGIVSG
+1505 LGIVKD
-1511 LPQSNQLSLFD
+1511 LPKSNQLSLSD
-1522 FT
+1522 FFNI

>member
-1 MLIKL
+1 
-6 KRAGRRQALRFLKR
+6 
-20 IMLDEWRNTKAC
+20 
-32 IRNQRTKV
+32 
-40 LENLFMD
+40 MD
-47 QMGFF
+47 QMSFYD
-52 EVFPNMNT
+52 VFPNMQAGN
-60 EKDLASALSDATV
+60 DLETALSDATV

-106 IKKQFFPNN
+106 IKNQFFPNN

-131 TPSNLLTS
+131 TPSNLLQS

-149 NKSALLFNIYKKADL
+149 NISALLFNIYKKADV
-164 DITEEGNLKV
+164 DVTEDGHIRITL
-174 TIEDTVI
+174 EDTII
-181 GREKEH
+181 GHESEH
-187 ELYDMLASILC
+187 ELIDILHSILC
-198 HRCHL
+198 TRCHQNL
-203 NISIDFDY
+203 KIDVAY

-220 ENAKIEIENR
+220 ANAEREIEER
-230 IAAINARTA
+230 IKSINMRTA
-239 TIAASEEKPDKK
+239 AAEEKAEEKSDDKE
-251 QDSKTSKSKDKDTV
+251 QAEE
-265 QEPEKKYIR
+265 EPEKKVIK
-274 PLTKSDDPD
+274 PLTKSEDPD
-283 VIYGNE
+283 VIMGNE
-289 ILENATVMEEISGE
+289 ILENALPMEDINGE
-303 LLGPIV
+303 QLGPIII
-309 VRGQLSDLEF
+309 RGQIVALEF

-327 FGTAIITDFTD
+327 FGTGSMTDFTD
-338 SITLKFFFSDADQGR
+338 SINIKFFFSDADQGR
-353 ELEKALSNGCFYK
+353 ELEKALKVGDFYK
-366 VSGKLDE
+366 ISGKLDE
-373 DMYSKELTIGR
+373 DMYSKELTVGR
-384 INSIQK
+384 INSIMK

-398 QDTAVDKRVELHC
+398 QDTAVEKRVELHC
-411 HTKMSEFD
+411 HTKMSDFD
-419 GVSEIT
+419 GVSDIT
-425 TIISRAKEW
+425 SIINRAKAW

-448 AFCDADHMRDL
+448 AFCDADHMKGL

-469 IYLVDDTKLAVTD
+469 IYLVDDTKEIVTND
-482 DKGQSLDDEYVVFD
+482 RGQSLRSEFVVFD
-496 IETTGFNPKS
+496 IETTGFNPRT

-527 EFINPQVPIPYRITE
+527 EFVNPEVPIPYRITE
-542 LTDIRDDMVVDA
+542 LTSIKDEMVEDA

-560 LPRFMEFCKGSVL
+560 LPKFMEFCKGTVL

-578 GFDTSFI
+578 SFDTSFI
-585 KYNCKQLGLIYD
+585 RYNCKQLGLEYD
-597 YTHVDTIEVAR
+597 YTHVDTMEMAR

-623 KAENVVNEHH
+623 KAENLVNEHH
-633 HRAVADAEVTA
+633 HRAVDDAEVTS

-651 EKLKKEGIET
+651 VKLEAEKIFN
-661 LTQLNEKAKPGK
+661 LTELNAHSKPGP

-680 ANHCIVLA
+680 SNHCIVLA

-698 RLVSESHLD
+698 RLVSESHL
-707 YYSRYPRVPKTLLQE
+707 YYFSRHPRVPKSLLEE

-734 AGELYDAIIDDKD
+734 AGELYSAIVDGRD
-747 ESEITRI
+747 ESEIMRI
-754 AKFYD
+754 ANFYD

-771 MVRSDRPKYEN
+771 MIRSEKSQYEH
-782 INSIKDLQRINKQ
+782 INSEKDLQEINKQ
-795 IVDLGAELNKPVV
+795 IVALGDELNKPVV

-838 QAPLFLHSTDEMLEE
+838 QAPLYLHTTDEMLEE

-864 VVVENTNMIAD
+864 VVIENTNKIAD
-875 MCEYIHPVR
+875 MVERIHPVR

-899 RRICETK
+899 RRICETR

-916 QIVAERLERELNSI
+916 EIVSARLERELNSI

-998 MEIVNQGLSGVDMPD
+998 KETIDMGLSGVDMPD
-1013 KICPKCGKPLVKDG
+1013 KICPKCGKPLAKDG

-1055 SKAHKYTEVIFGEGQ
+1055 SKAHKYTEVIFGDGQ

-1082 KNAETYVF
+1082 KNAVGYVL
-1090 KYFANRDTRK
+1090 KYFDKRDIRK
-1100 RRSEY
+1100 RRAENE
-1105 ARLAK
+1105 RLAK

-1144 ANKDTDIITT
+1144 ANKDTDIVTT

-1179 KRLEDLTGINAT
+1179 KRLEDLTGIDAT
-1191 EIPFDDKKVMSLFQ
+1191 KIPLDDKGVMSLFQ
-1205 STDALGIKPEDI
+1205 STEALGITPDDI

-1273 GVATI
+1273 GIATI
-1278 TEAICTRDDIMV
+1278 TTAICTRDDIMV
-1290 YLIHMGL
+1290 YLIHKGL

-1310 KGIVAKGKCDE
+1310 KGVVAKGKCDE
-1321 WPTYKQ
+1321 WPQYKQ
-1327 HMQEHGVPD
+1327 DMLDHGVPE

-1386 FDYEKCCQ
+1386 FDYEKCCL
-1394 GKSKCEQEIKNIKA
+1394 GKARCEKEIKYYKSQP
-1408 MDNPSATDK
+1408 DLSATDK
-1417 DALIALRLVQEMYAR
+1417 DILIALRLCQEMYAR

-1442 QSDARYFKIVDG
+1442 QSDSRYFKIVDD

-1472 QLAIAASQ
+1472 QLQIAASQ
-1480 SKFLSL
+1480 GKFLSQ
-1486 DDIKDR
+1486 DEIRDR
-1492 GKVSQTIIDKMVE
+1492 GKVSQTILDKMIE
-1505 LGIVSG
+1505 LGIIKD
-1511 LPQSNQLSLFD
+1511 LPKSNQLSLSD
-1522 FT
+1522 FFNI

>member
-1 MLIKL
+1 
-6 KRAGRRQALRFLKR
+6 
-20 IMLDEWRNTKAC
+20 
-32 IRNQRTKV
+32 
-40 LENLFMD
+40 MD

-60 EKDLASALSDATV
+60 ESDLSTALSDATI

-115 GVTIRILE
+115 GVTIRIFE

-131 TPSNLLTS
+131 TPSNLLSS

-149 NKSALLFNIYKKADL
+149 EKSALLFNIYKKADL
-164 DITEEGNLKV
+164 DFPENGHLTV
-174 TIEDTVI
+174 TIEDTLI
-181 GREKEH
+181 GKEKEQ
-187 ELYDMLASILC
+187 ELHDMLSAILNS
-198 HRCHL
+198 RCHL
-203 NISIDFDY
+203 NMPIDFEY
-211 KEPVKSKYL
+211 KAPKKSKYL
-220 ENAKIEIENR
+220 ENAQMEIENR
-230 IAAINARTA
+230 IAAINAR
-239 TIAASEEKPDKK
+239 AAGVGQQSISEEKEEKPA
-251 QDSKTSKSKDKDTV
+251 KTEGKKSKDEPKSE
-265 QEPEKKYIR
+265 EPEKKFVR

-283 VIYGNE
+283 IIMGNE
-289 ILENATVMEEISGE
+289 IDENATPMEEITGE

-309 VRGQLSDLEF
+309 IRGQLTALEF

-327 FGTAIITDFTD
+327 FGTGSMTDFTD
-338 SITLKFFFSDADQGR
+338 SISVKFWFSDLEQGK
-353 ELEKALSNGCFYK
+353 EFESKFKVGGFYK
-366 VSGKLDE
+366 VSGKLD
-373 DMYSKELTIGR
+373 DDQFSKELTVGR
-384 INSIQK
+384 ITSVQK
-390 IRDFRVTR
+390 IKDFRVVRT
-398 QDTAVDKRVELHC
+398 DTAVEKRVELHC

-425 TIISRAKEW
+425 SIITRAKDW

-448 AFCDADHMRDL
+448 AFCDADHMRGL

-469 IYLVDDTKLAVTD
+469 IYLVDDTKLIVTND
-482 DKGQSLDDEYVVFD
+482 MGQSLQDEYVVFD
-496 IETTGFNPKS
+496 IETTGFNPRT

-519 GEVVDRFS
+519 GEIVDRFS
-527 EFINPQVPIPYRITE
+527 EFVNPQVPIPYRITE
-542 LTDIRDDMVVDA
+542 LTSIKDEMVENA
-554 PTIDVI
+554 PTIEEI
-560 LPRFMEFCKGSVL
+560 LPRFMEFCKGTVL

-578 GFDTSFI
+578 GFDTGFI
-585 KYNCKQLGLIYD
+585 KYNCKKLGLDYD
-597 YTHVDTIEVAR
+597 YTHVDTVEVAR
-608 YLHPNMARFNLDAVC
+608 YLHPHMARFNLDAVC
-623 KAENVVNEHH
+623 KAENLVNEHH
-633 HRAVADAEVTA
+633 HRAVDDAEVTA
-644 KIFEKFI
+644 KIWKKFI
-651 EKLKKEGIET
+651 EKLENEKIYT
-661 LTQLNEKAKPGK
+661 LTELNDHSKPGP

-680 ANHCIVLA
+680 AHHCIVLA

-698 RLVSESHLD
+698 RLVSESHLN
-707 YYSRYPRVPKTLLQE
+707 YFSRYPRVPKSLLTE

-734 AGELYDAIIDDKD
+734 AGELYGAIVDGRDD
-747 ESEITRI
+747 SEIARI
-754 AKFYD
+754 ANYYD

-771 MVRSDRPKYEN
+771 MIRSDKYED
-782 INSIKDLQRINKQ
+782 INSVKDLQEINKQ
-795 IVDLGAELNKPVV
+795 IVALGEEFNKPVV

-838 QAPLFLHSTDEMLEE
+838 QAPLYLHSTDEMLEE
-853 FAYLGLAKAHE
+853 FAYLGLAKSHE
-864 VVVENTNMIAD
+864 VVIENTNKIAD

-891 IENSEEDL
+891 IEHSEEDL
-899 RRICETK
+899 RRICETR

-916 QIVAERLERELNSI
+916 EIVSARLERELNSI

-998 MEIVNQGLSGVDMPD
+998 KEIVNQGLSGVDMPD
-1013 KICPKCGKPLVKDG
+1013 KICPKCGKPLTKDG

-1082 KNAETYVF
+1082 KNAVGYVL
-1090 KYFANRDTRK
+1090 KYYEKRDMRK
-1100 RRSEY
+1100 RRAENE
-1105 ARLAK
+1105 RIAK

-1144 ANKDTDIITT
+1144 ANKDTDIVTT

-1179 KRLEDLTGINAT
+1179 KRLEDLTGIDAT
-1191 EIPFDDKKVMSLFQ
+1191 TIPFDDKGVMSLFQ
-1205 STDALGIKPEDI
+1205 STEALGITPDDI

-1243 PQYFTDLV
+1243 PKYFTDLV

-1290 YLIHMGL
+1290 YLIHKGL

-1321 WPTYKQ
+1321 WPEYKQ

-1386 FDYEKCCQ
+1386 FDYEKCCM
-1394 GKSKCEQEIKNIKA
+1394 GKARCEAEIKNLKA
-1408 MDNPSATDK
+1408 QSDLSATDK
-1417 DALIALRLVQEMYAR
+1417 DVLIALRLCQEMYAR

-1442 QSDARYFKIVDG
+1442 QSDSRYFKIVDG
-1454 KLLPPFNVISGM
+1454 KILPPFNSLPGM

-1472 QLAIAASQ
+1472 QLQIAASQ
-1480 SKFLSL
+1480 GKFLSL

-1492 GKVSQTIIDKMVE
+1492 GKVSQTILDTMVE
-1505 LGIVSG
+1505 LGIITD
-1511 LPQSNQLSLFD
+1511 LPQSNQLSIFD

>member
-1 MLIKL
+1 
-6 KRAGRRQALRFLKR
+6 
-20 IMLDEWRNTKAC
+20 
-32 IRNQRTKV
+32 
-40 LENLFMD
+40 MD
-47 QMGFF
+47 QMGFY
-52 EVFPNMNT
+52 EVFPNMNADN
-60 EKDLASALSDATV
+60 DLSTALSDATI

-99 IWHLEKS
+99 IWKLEKS
-106 IKKQFFPNN
+106 IKKQFFANN
-115 GVTIRILE
+115 GVSIRILE

-131 TPSNLLTS
+131 TPKNLISS

-149 NKSALLFNIYKKADL
+149 ARSALLFNIYKKADL
-164 DITEEGNLKV
+164 DITEDGNVKV

-187 ELYDMLASILC
+187 ELFDLLHNILC
-198 HRCHL
+198 NRCHMSG
-203 NISIDFDY
+203 SIFFEY

-220 ENAKIEIENR
+220 ENAEREIEQR
-230 IAAINARTA
+230 IASITA
-239 TIAASEEKPDKK
+239 KTAAVEESEEQPAEEKAEAKANNK
-251 QDSKTSKSKDKDTV
+251 SKEKDSKSEN
-265 QEPEKKYIR
+265 QEPEKKFVR

-283 VIYGNE
+283 IIMGSE
-289 ILENATVMEEISGE
+289 IAEDATPMEDINGE
-303 LLGPIV
+303 LLGSIV
-309 VRGQLSDLEF
+309 IKGQLNALEF

-327 FGTAIITDFTD
+327 FGTGTMTDFTD
-338 SITLKFFFSDADQGR
+338 SISVKFWFSDADQGR
-353 ELEKALSNGCFYK
+353 ELESKLKVGGFYK
-366 VSGKLDE
+366 VQGKLDE
-373 DMYSKELTIGR
+373 DTFSKELTVGR
-384 INSIQK
+384 ITCIQK
-390 IRDFRVTR
+390 IKDFRVVR
-398 QDTAVDKRVELHC
+398 QDTAVEKRVELHC

-425 TIISRAKEW
+425 SIISRAKDW

-448 AFCDADHMRDL
+448 AFCDADHMKGL

-469 IYLVDDTKLAVTD
+469 IYLVDDTKRPVVND
-482 DKGQSLDDEYVVFD
+482 RGQSLRDTYVVFD
-496 IETTGFNPKS
+496 IETTGLNPKRH
-506 CKIIEIGAVKIVN
+506 KIIEIGAVKVVN
-519 GEVVDRFS
+519 GEIVDRFS
-527 EFINPQVPIPYRITE
+527 EFVNPQVPISFKTTSLTSIT
-542 LTDIRDDMVVDA
+542 DDDVMNA
-554 PTIDVI
+554 PLIDEI
-560 LPRFMEFCKGSVL
+560 LPRFMEFCEGSIL

-578 GFDTSFI
+578 TFDTGFI
-585 KYNCKQLGLIYD
+585 RYNCKKLGLPYD
-597 YTHVDTIEVAR
+597 YTHVDTMEVAR

-623 KAENVVNEHH
+623 KAEKLVNEHH

-644 KIFEKFI
+644 KIFLRFI
-651 EKLKKEGIET
+651 EKLENENT
-661 LTQLNEKAKPGK
+661 TNLTQLNEKSKLTP

-680 ANHCIVLA
+680 AHHCIVLA

-698 RLVSESHLD
+698 RLVSESHLN
-707 YYSRYPRVPKTLLQE
+707 YFARYPRVPKSLLTE

-734 AGELYDAIIDDKD
+734 AGELYQAIVDGRDDT
-747 ESEITRI
+747 EIARI
-754 AKFYD
+754 ANYYD

-771 MVRSDRPKYEN
+771 MIHSDKYEE
-782 INSIKDLQRINKQ
+782 INTVADLQDINKQ
-795 IVDLGAELNKPVV
+795 IVALGEEYKKPVV

-815 LDPEDEVYRRIIM
+815 LDPQDEVYRRIIM

-838 QAPLFLHSTDEMLEE
+838 QAPLYLHSTDEMLDE

-864 VVVENTNMIAD
+864 VVIENTNMIAD

-891 IENSEEDL
+891 IEHSEEDL
-899 RRICETK
+899 RRICETR

-916 QIVAERLERELNSI
+916 EIVSARLERELNSI

-998 MEIVNQGLSGVDMPD
+998 QEIVNQGLSGVDMPD
-1013 KICPKCGKPLVKDG
+1013 KICPKCGKPLAKDG

-1082 KNAETYVF
+1082 KNAVGYVL
-1090 KYFANRDTRK
+1090 KYFDKRDIRK
-1100 RRSEY
+1100 RRAENE
-1105 ARLAK
+1105 RIAK
-1110 GVEGV
+1110 GIEGV

-1144 ANKDTDIITT
+1144 ANKDTDIVTT

-1191 EIPFDDKKVMSLFQ
+1191 EIPFDDKDVMSLFQ
-1205 STDALGIKPEDI
+1205 STKALGITPDDI

-1258 GTDVWLGNAQDLILN
+1258 GTDVWLGNAQDLILS
-1273 GVATI
+1273 GTATI

-1290 YLIHMGL
+1290 YLIHKGL

-1321 WPTYKQ
+1321 WPTYKE

-1336 WYIGSCEKI
+1336 WYIESCEKI

-1394 GKSKCEQEIKNIKA
+1394 GKARCEQEIKNLKA
-1408 MDNPSATDK
+1408 QSDLSATDK
-1417 DALIALRLVQEMYAR
+1417 DVLIALRLVQEMYAR
-1432 GFEFLPMDLY
+1432 GFDFLPMDLY
-1442 QSDARYFKIVDG
+1442 QSDSRYFKIVDD
-1454 KLLPPFNVISGM
+1454 KILPPFNSLPGM

-1472 QLAIAASQ
+1472 QLQIAASQ
-1480 SKFLSL
+1480 GKFLSL

-1505 LGIVSG
+1505 LGVIKD
-1511 LPQSNQLSLFD
+1511 LPQSNQLSIFD

>member
-1 MLIKL
+1 
-6 KRAGRRQALRFLKR
+6 
-20 IMLDEWRNTKAC
+20 
-32 IRNQRTKV
+32 
-40 LENLFMD
+40 MD

-52 EVFPNMNT
+52 EVFPNMNA
-60 EKDLASALSDATV
+60 ESDLTTALSDATI
-73 TKVSTGRSKDDIR
+73 TKVATGHSKDDLR

-115 GVTIRILE
+115 GVTIRIFE

-131 TPSNLLTS
+131 TPSNLLDS

-149 NKSALLFNIYKKADL
+149 EKSALLFNIYKKADL
-164 DITEEGNLKV
+164 DFPENGNLKV
-174 TIEDTVI
+174 TIEDTLI
-181 GREKEH
+181 GKEKEG
-187 ELYDMLASILC
+187 ELHDMLYRILC
-198 HRCHL
+198 NRCHL
-203 NISIDFDY
+203 NIKIEFDY
-211 KEPVKSKYL
+211 KEPVKNKYL
-220 ENAKIEIENR
+220 ENAKLEIENK
-230 IAAINARTA
+230 IAAINARTNFA
-239 TIAASEEKPDKK
+239 EKKAEEAKESKDNSSDKK
-251 QDSKTSKSKDKDTV
+251 SDDAA
-265 QEPEKKYIR
+265 PEIKIIK

-289 ILENATVMEEISGE
+289 ITENATTMSDITGE

-309 VRGQLSDLEF
+309 IRGQLTDLEF

-327 FGTAIITDFTD
+327 FGTGIMTDFTD
-338 SITLKFFFSDADQGR
+338 SISIKLFFNDIDQGK
-353 ELEKALSNGCFYK
+353 ELEKVFKVGGFYK
-366 VSGKLDE
+366 ISGKLD
-373 DMYSKELTIGR
+373 DDIYSKELTVGR
-384 INSIQK
+384 INGIQK
-390 IRDFRVTR
+390 IKDYRVVRT
-398 QDTAVDKRVELHC
+398 DNAVEKRVELHC

-425 TIISRAKEW
+425 SIISRAKDW

-448 AFCDADHMRDL
+448 AFCDADHMKGL

-469 IYLVDDTKLAVTD
+469 IYLVDDTKLIVTNE
-482 DKGQSLDDEYVVFD
+482 KGQSLKDEYVVFD
-496 IETTGFNPKS
+496 IETTGFNPKK

-527 EFINPQVPIPYRITE
+527 EFVNPQVPIPYRITE
-542 LTDIRDDMVVDA
+542 LTSIKDEMVENA
-554 PTIDVI
+554 PTIEEI
-560 LPRFMEFCKGSVL
+560 LPRFMDFCKGSVL

-578 GFDTSFI
+578 TFDTSFI
-585 KYNCKQLGLIYD
+585 KYNCKQLGLEYD
-597 YTHVDTIEVAR
+597 YTHIDTVELAR

-623 KAENVVNEHH
+623 KAENLVNEHH
-633 HRAVADAEVTA
+633 HRAVDDAEVTA

-651 EKLKKEGIET
+651 VKLANEKIFT
-661 LTQLNEKAKPGK
+661 LAELNEKGKPGP

-680 ANHCIVLA
+680 AHHCIVLA

-698 RLVSESHLD
+698 RLVSESHVK
-707 YYSRYPRVPKTLLQE
+707 YYARYPRVPKSLLEE

-734 AGELYDAIIDDKD
+734 AGELYDAIVDERD
-747 ESEITRI
+747 ESEIARI
-754 AKFYD
+754 ANFYD

-771 MVRSDRPKYEN
+771 MIRSDKPKYERFS
-782 INSIKDLQRINKQ
+782 SIKDLQEVNKQ
-795 IVDLGAELNKPVV
+795 IVALGEEFKKPVV

-864 VVVENTNMIAD
+864 VVIENTNMIAD

-899 RRICETK
+899 RRICETR

-911 GPELP
+911 GPVLP
-916 QIVAERLERELNSI
+916 EIVEARLERELNSI

-983 RCPNCFYVDFDGPEV
+983 RCQNCFYVDFDGPEV
-998 MEIVNQGLSGVDMPD
+998 KEIVNMGLSGVDMPD
-1013 KICPKCGKPLVKDG
+1013 KICPKCGKPLTKDG

-1082 KNAETYVF
+1082 KNAESYVY
-1090 KYFANRDTRK
+1090 KYFINRDIRK

-1105 ARLAK
+1105 SRLAK

-1144 ANKDTDIITT
+1144 ANKDTDIVTT

-1179 KRLEDLTGINAT
+1179 KRLEDLTGIVAT
-1191 EIPFDDKKVMSLFQ
+1191 DIPFDDKDVMSLFQ
-1205 STDALGIKPEDI
+1205 NTKALGITPDDI

-1386 FDYEKCCQ
+1386 FDYEKCCL
-1394 GKSKCEQEIKNIKA
+1394 GKARCEQEIKNIKA
-1408 MDNPSATDK
+1408 MKDPSATDK
-1417 DALIALRLVQEMYAR
+1417 DCLTALRLVQEMYAR

-1442 QSDARYFKIVDG
+1442 QSDSRYFKIVDG
-1454 KLLPPFNVISGM
+1454 KILPPFNSLPGM

-1472 QLAIAASQ
+1472 QLQIAASQ
-1480 SKFLSL
+1480 GKFLSQAE
-1486 DDIKDR
+1486 IKDR
-1492 GKVSQTIIDKMVE
+1492 GKVSQTILDKMIE
-1505 LGIVSG
+1505 LGIVTD
-1511 LPQSNQLSLFD
+1511 LPKSNQLSLSDFFD
-1522 FT
+1522 I

>member
-1 MLIKL
+1 
-6 KRAGRRQALRFLKR
+6 
-20 IMLDEWRNTKAC
+20 
-32 IRNQRTKV
+32 
-40 LENLFMD
+40 MD
-47 QMGFF
+47 QMSFF
-52 EVFPNMNT
+52 DVFPNMQAEN
-60 EKDLASALSDATV
+60 DLESALGDATV

-99 IWHLEKS
+99 IWHLENS
-106 IKKQFFPNN
+106 IKKQFFPDN
-115 GVTIRILE
+115 GVSIHILE

-131 TPSNLLTS
+131 TPLNLLNA
-139 YNDSILEELE
+139 YRDSILEELE
-149 NKSALLFNIYKKADL
+149 KRSALLFNMYQKADIDL
-164 DITEEGNLKV
+164 TDDGHLKV
-174 TIEDTVI
+174 TIEDTFI
-181 GREKEH
+181 GREKEQD
-187 ELYDMLASILC
+187 LYECLHSIIC
-198 HRCHL
+198 KRCHL
-203 NISIDFDY
+203 DVVIDFDY
-211 KEPVKSKYL
+211 KEPTKSKYL
-220 ENAKIEIENR
+220 ENAIQEIENK
-230 IAAINARTA
+230 IAAINARS
-239 TIAASEEKPDKK
+239 ISSDNQENNKSEETSKKK
-251 QDSKTSKSKDKDTV
+251 QAGDSIE
-265 QEPEKKYIR
+265 EPEKKVIK

-283 VIYGNE
+283 VIYGDE
-289 ILENATVMEEISGE
+289 INENATAMEEITGE
-303 LLGPIV
+303 LLGAIV
-309 VRGQLSDLEF
+309 IRGQLTSLEF
-319 RETKKGGY
+319 RETRKGGY
-327 FGTAIITDFTD
+327 FGTGSLTDFTD
-338 SITLKFFFSDADQGR
+338 SISIKLYFNDIDQGK
-353 ELEKALSNGCFYK
+353 ELEKSLKVGGFYK
-366 VSGKLDE
+366 VAGNLDE
-373 DMYSKELTIGR
+373 DIYSKELTVGR
-384 INSIQK
+384 IKGIQK
-390 IRDFRVTR
+390 IRDFRVVR

-425 TIISRAKEW
+425 SIISRAKDW

-448 AFCDADHMRDL
+448 AFCDADHMKGL

-469 IYLVDDTKLAVTD
+469 IYLVDDTKLIVTN
-482 DKGQSLDDEYVVFD
+482 DKGQSLRDQYVVFD
-496 IETTGFNPKS
+496 IETTGFNPRN
-506 CKIIEIGAVKIVN
+506 CKIIEIGAVKIVD
-519 GEVVDRFS
+519 GEIVDRFS
-527 EFINPQVPIPYRITE
+527 EFVNPEVPIPYTITE
-542 LTDIRDDMVVDA
+542 LTSIKDEMVQDA

-560 LPRFMEFCKGSVL
+560 LPKFMEFCKGHVL

-578 GFDTSFI
+578 GFDTGFI
-585 KYNCKQLGLIYD
+585 RYYCNQLGLEYD
-597 YTHVDTIEVAR
+597 YTHVDTVEAAR

-623 KAENVVNEHH
+623 KAEGVVNEHH
-633 HRAVADAEVTA
+633 HRAVDDAEVTA
-644 KIFEKFI
+644 KIFKKFI
-651 EKLKKEGIET
+651 TKLEAENIYT
-661 LTQLNEKAKPGK
+661 LTELNAHSKPGA

-680 ANHCIVLA
+680 TAHCIVLA

-698 RLVSESHLD
+698 RLVSESHIK
-707 YYSRYPRVPKTLLQE
+707 YYSRFPRVPKSLLE
-722 CREGLIIGSACE
+722 EYREGLIIGSACE
-734 AGELYDAIIDDKD
+734 AGELYDAIVDGRDD
-747 ESEITRI
+747 SEIMRI
-754 AKFYD
+754 ANFYD
-759 YLEIQP
+759 YLEVQP

-771 MVRSDRPKYEN
+771 MIRSNKPKYEK
-782 INSIKDLQRINKQ
+782 INSVKDLQEINRQ
-795 IVDLGAELNKPVV
+795 IVNLGTELKKPVV

-815 LDPEDEVYRRIIM
+815 LDPQDEVYRRIIM

-838 QAPLFLHSTDEMLEE
+838 QAPLFLHTTDEMLEE
-853 FAYLGLAKAHE
+853 FSYLGLAKAHE
-864 VVVENTNMIAD
+864 IVVQNTNMIAD

-891 IENSEEDL
+891 IEHSEEDL
-899 RRICETK
+899 RRICETR

-916 QIVAERLERELNSI
+916 EIVSARLERELNSI

-998 MEIVNQGLSGVDMPD
+998 KEIIDMGLSGVDMPD
-1013 KICPKCGKPLVKDG
+1013 KICPKCGKPLAKDG

-1082 KNAETYVF
+1082 KNAVGYVL
-1090 KYFANRDTRK
+1090 KYFDKRDIRK
-1100 RRSEY
+1100 RRAENE
-1105 ARLAK
+1105 RIAK
-1110 GVEGV
+1110 GIEGV

-1144 ANKDTDIITT
+1144 ANKDTDIVTT

-1179 KRLEDLTGINAT
+1179 KRLEDLTGIDAT
-1191 EIPFDDKKVMSLFQ
+1191 KIPLDDKDVMSLFQ
-1205 STDALGIKPEDI
+1205 STKALGITPDDI

-1273 GVATI
+1273 GTATI
-1278 TEAICTRDDIMV
+1278 TTAICTRDDIMV
-1290 YLIHMGL
+1290 YLIHKGL

-1310 KGIVAKGKCDE
+1310 KGVVAKGKCDE
-1321 WPTYKQ
+1321 WPTYKE
-1327 HMQEHGVPD
+1327 HMLEHGVPE

-1386 FDYEKCCQ
+1386 FDYEKCCL
-1394 GKSKCEQEIKNIKA
+1394 GKARCEQEIKYYKSL
-1408 MDNPSATDK
+1408 PELSATDK
-1417 DALIALRLVQEMYAR
+1417 DILIALRLVQEMYAR

-1472 QLAIAASQ
+1472 QLQIAASQ
-1480 SKFLSL
+1480 GKFLSQ
-1486 DDIKDR
+1486 DEIRER
-1492 GKVSQTIIDKMVE
+1492 GKVSQTILDTMIE
-1505 LGIVSG
+1505 LGIVKD
-1511 LPQSNQLSLFD
+1511 LPKSNQLSLSD
-1522 FT
+1522 FFNI

>member
-1 MLIKL
+1 
-6 KRAGRRQALRFLKR
+6 
-20 IMLDEWRNTKAC
+20 
-32 IRNQRTKV
+32 
-40 LENLFMD
+40 MD
-47 QMGFF
+47 QMGFY
-52 EVFPNMNT
+52 EVFPNMNA
-60 EKDLASALSDATV
+60 ESDLENVLNEAMV
-73 TKVSTGRSKDDIR
+73 KKVSTGRSKDDLR

-99 IWHLEKS
+99 IWGLEKS

-115 GVTIRILE
+115 GVKIRIYE

-131 TPSNLLTS
+131 TPENLLNS

-149 NKSALLFNIYKKADL
+149 TNSALLFNIYKKADVE
-164 DITEEGNLKV
+164 ITEDSHLKI
-174 TIEDTVI
+174 TLEDTVI
-181 GREKEH
+181 AHEKER
-187 ELYDMLASILC
+187 ELTDILSNIFSF
-198 HRCHL
+198 RCHQ
-203 NISIDFDY
+203 NIIIDVAY
-211 KEPVKSKYL
+211 KKPVKSKYL
-220 ENAKIEIENR
+220 ENSILEIENR
-230 IAAINARTA
+230 IASIEHRTS
-239 TIAASEEKPDKK
+239 AAKEEHKENKTDHVEKKKEEEKP
-251 QDSKTSKSKDKDTV
+251 
-265 QEPEKKYIR
+265 QEKYIR

-289 ILENATVMEEISGE
+289 ILENATPMKEINGE

-309 VRGQLSDLEF
+309 IRGQLMDLEF

-327 FGTAIITDFTD
+327 FGTGNVTDFTD
-338 SITLKFFFSDADQGR
+338 SISIKLFFNDADQGR
-353 ELEKALSNGCFYK
+353 ELEKVLKTGGFYK
-366 VSGKLDE
+366 IQGKLDE
-373 DMYSKELTIGR
+373 DMYSKELTVGR

-398 QDTAVDKRVELHC
+398 QDTAVEKRVELHC

-448 AFCDADHMRDL
+448 AFCDADHMKGL

-469 IYLVDDTKLAVTD
+469 IYLVDDTKQIVTN
-482 DKGQSLDDEYVVFD
+482 DKGQSLRDEYVVFD
-496 IETTGFNPKS
+496 IETTGFNPKT
-506 CKIIEIGAVKIVN
+506 CKIIEIGAVKFVN
-519 GEVVDRFS
+519 GEIVDRFS
-527 EFINPQVPIPYRITE
+527 EFVNPEIPIPYRITE
-542 LTDIRDDMVVDA
+542 LTSIKDEMVEDA

-560 LPRFMEFCKGSVL
+560 LPKFMEFCKGTVL

-585 KYNCKQLGLIYD
+585 RHNCKELGLEYD

-623 KAENVVNEHH
+623 KAEGVVNAHH
-633 HRAVADAEVTA
+633 HRAVDDAEATA
-644 KIFEKFI
+644 KVFKKFI
-651 EKLKKEGIET
+651 DKLEAENIFD
-661 LTQLNEKAKPGK
+661 LTELNDHSKPQA

-698 RLVSESHLD
+698 RLVSESHLN
-707 YYSRYPRVPKTLLQE
+707 YYSRYPRVPKSMLQE
-722 CREGLIIGSACE
+722 YREGLIIGSACE
-734 AGELYDAIIDDKD
+734 AGELYQAIISGKDD
-747 ESEITRI
+747 SEIARI
-754 AKFYD
+754 ANFYD

-765 VGNNEF
+765 TGNNEF
-771 MVRSDRPKYEN
+771 MLRSPKFEDFET
-782 INSIKDLQRINKQ
+782 IEDLQEVNKK
-795 IVDLGAELNKPVV
+795 IVALGEEFNKPVV

-838 QAPLFLHSTDEMLEE
+838 QAPLFLHTTDEMLEE
-853 FAYLGLAKAHE
+853 FSYLGLAKAHE
-864 VVVENTNMIAD
+864 VVIENTNMIAD
-875 MCEYIHPVR
+875 MCEFIHPVR

-891 IENSEEDL
+891 IEHSEEDL
-899 RRICETK
+899 RRICETR
-906 AHEVY
+906 AHELY
-911 GPELP
+911 GPTLP
-916 QIVAERLERELNSI
+916 KIVEDRLERELNSI

-983 RCPNCFYVDFDGPEV
+983 RCPECFYVDFDGPEV
-998 MEIVNQGLSGVDMPD
+998 KEIVDMGLSGVDMPD
-1013 KICPKCGKPLVKDG
+1013 KICPNCGRPLVKDG

-1082 KNAETYVF
+1082 KNAESYVY
-1090 KYFANRDTRK
+1090 KYFINRDIRK
-1100 RRSEY
+1100 RRAELG
-1105 ARLAK
+1105 RLAG

-1144 ANKDTDIITT
+1144 ANKDCDIVTT

-1191 EIPFDDKKVMSLFQ
+1191 EIPFDDKAVMSLFQ
-1205 STDALGIKPEDI
+1205 STEALGVTPDDI

-1229 FGTDFAMQMLVEAK
+1229 FGTEFAMQMLVEAK
-1243 PQYFTDLV
+1243 PKYFTDLV

-1258 GTDVWLGNAQDLILN
+1258 GTDVWLGNAQDLILS
-1273 GVATI
+1273 GTATI
-1278 TEAICTRDDIMV
+1278 TTAICTRDDIMV
-1290 YLIHMGL
+1290 YLIHKGL

-1310 KGIVAKGKCDE
+1310 KGVVAKGKCDE
-1321 WPTYKQ
+1321 WPTYKE
-1327 HMQEHGVPD
+1327 HMLEHGVPQ
-1336 WYIGSCEKI
+1336 WYIDSCQKI

-1386 FDYEKCCQ
+1386 FDYEKCCL
-1394 GKSKCEQEIKNIKA
+1394 GKARCEQEIKNIKA
-1408 MDNPSATDK
+1408 MQNPSATDK
-1417 DALIALRLVQEMYAR
+1417 DCLTALKLVQEMYAR

-1442 QSDARYFKIVDG
+1442 QSDSRYFKIVDG
-1454 KLLPPFNVISGM
+1454 KLLPPFNVIAGM

-1472 QLAIAASQ
+1472 QLQIAAAQ
-1480 SKFLSL
+1480 GKFLSQ
-1486 DDIKDR
+1486 DEIRER
-1492 GKVSQTIIDKMVE
+1492 GKVSQTILDKMVE
-1505 LGIVSG
+1505 LGIVTD
-1511 LPQSNQLSLFD
+1511 LPKSNQLSLSD
-1522 FT
+1522 FFAL

>member
-1 MLIKL
+1 
-6 KRAGRRQALRFLKR
+6 
-20 IMLDEWRNTKAC
+20 
-32 IRNQRTKV
+32 
-40 LENLFMD
+40 MD
-47 QMGFF
+47 QMGFY
-52 EVFPNMNT
+52 EVFPNMNADN
-60 EKDLASALSDATV
+60 DLSTALSDATI

-99 IWHLEKS
+99 IWKLEKS
-106 IKKQFFPNN
+106 IKKQFFANN
-115 GVTIRILE
+115 GVSIRILE

-131 TPSNLLTS
+131 TPKNLISS

-149 NKSALLFNIYKKADL
+149 ARSALLFNIYKKADL
-164 DITEEGNLKV
+164 DITEDGNVKV

-187 ELYDMLASILC
+187 ELFDLLHNILC
-198 HRCHL
+198 NRCHMDGK
-203 NISIDFDY
+203 IFFEY

-220 ENAKIEIENR
+220 ENAEREIEQR
-230 IAAINARTA
+230 IASISAKTA
-239 TIAASEEKPDKK
+239 AVEESEEQPAEEKTEDKTNNK
-251 QDSKTSKSKDKDTV
+251 NKEKDNNSEN
-265 QEPEKKYIR
+265 QEPEKKFVR

-283 VIYGNE
+283 IIMGSE
-289 ILENATVMEEISGE
+289 IAEDATTMEDINGE
-303 LLGPIV
+303 LLGSIV
-309 VRGQLSDLEF
+309 IKGQLNALEF

-327 FGTAIITDFTD
+327 FGTGTMTDFTD
-338 SITLKFFFSDADQGR
+338 SISIKFWFSDADQGR
-353 ELEKALSNGCFYK
+353 ELESKLKVGGFYK
-366 VSGKLDE
+366 VQGKLDE
-373 DMYSKELTIGR
+373 DTFSKELTVGR
-384 INSIQK
+384 ITCIQK
-390 IRDFRVTR
+390 IKDFRVVR
-398 QDTAVDKRVELHC
+398 QDTAVEKRVELHC

-425 TIISRAKEW
+425 DIISRAKDW

-448 AFCDADHMRDL
+448 AFCDADHMKGL

-469 IYLVDDTKLAVTD
+469 IYLVDDTKRPVTN
-482 DKGQSLDDEYVVFD
+482 DKGQSLHDEFVVFD
-496 IETTGFNPKS
+496 IETTGFNPRT
-506 CKIIEIGAVKIVN
+506 CKIIEIGAVKFKDGQIV
-519 GEVVDRFS
+519 DYFS
-527 EFINPQVPIPYRITE
+527 EFINPKVPIPYRITE
-542 LTDIRDDMVVDA
+542 LTSITDDMVLDA

-560 LPRFMEFCKGSVL
+560 LPKFMDFCKGSVL

-578 GFDTSFI
+578 GFDTGFI
-585 KYNCKQLGLIYD
+585 RYNCKQLGLAYD
-597 YTHVDTIEVAR
+597 YTHVDTVEIAR
-608 YLHPNMARFNLDAVC
+608 YLHPNNAKFNLDAVC
-623 KAENVVNEHH
+623 KLEKVVNEHH

-651 EKLKKEGIET
+651 VKLENENIHT
-661 LTQLNEKAKPGK
+661 LAELNEKAKPTA
-673 EQIKKMR
+673 EQIKKMK
-680 ANHCIVLA
+680 AHHCIVLA

-698 RLVSESHLD
+698 RLVSESHL
-707 YYSRYPRVPKTLLQE
+707 YYFSRYPRVPKTLLTE

-734 AGELYDAIIDDKD
+734 AGELYGAIVDGRDD
-747 ESEITRI
+747 SEIARI
-754 AKFYD
+754 ANYYD

-765 VGNNEF
+765 VGNNDF
-771 MVRSDRPKYEN
+771 MIRSDKYED
-782 INSIKDLQRINKQ
+782 INSVTDLQNINKQ
-795 IVDLGAELNKPVV
+795 IVDLGEEFNKPVV

-815 LDPEDEVYRRIIM
+815 LDPQDEVYRRIIM

-838 QAPLFLHSTDEMLEE
+838 QAPLYLHSTDEMLDE
-853 FAYLGLAKAHE
+853 FSYLGLAKAHE
-864 VVVENTNMIAD
+864 VVIENTNMIAD

-891 IENSEEDL
+891 IEHSEEDL
-899 RRICETK
+899 RRICETR

-916 QIVAERLERELNSI
+916 EIVSARLERELNSI

-998 MEIVNQGLSGVDMPD
+998 QEIVNQGLSGVDMPD
-1013 KICPKCGKPLVKDG
+1013 KICPKCGKPLAKDG

-1082 KNAETYVF
+1082 KNAVGYVL
-1090 KYFANRDTRK
+1090 KYFDKRDIRK
-1100 RRSEY
+1100 RRAENE
-1105 ARLAK
+1105 RIAK

-1144 ANKDTDIITT
+1144 ANKDTDIVTT

-1179 KRLEDLTGINAT
+1179 KRLEDLTGIDAT
-1191 EIPFDDKKVMSLFQ
+1191 TIPFDDKDVMSLFQ
-1205 STDALGIKPEDI
+1205 STKALGITPEDI

-1258 GTDVWLGNAQDLILN
+1258 GTDVWLGNAQDLILS
-1273 GVATI
+1273 GTATI

-1290 YLIHMGL
+1290 YLIHKGL

-1321 WPTYKQ
+1321 WPTYKE

-1336 WYIGSCEKI
+1336 WYIESCEKI

-1394 GKSKCEQEIKNIKA
+1394 GKARCEAEIKALKA
-1408 MDNPSATDK
+1408 QSDLSATDK
-1417 DALIALRLVQEMYAR
+1417 DVLIALRLVQEMYAR
-1432 GFEFLPMDLY
+1432 GFDFLPMDLY
-1442 QSDARYFKIVDG
+1442 QSDSRYFKIVDG
-1454 KLLPPFNVISGM
+1454 KILPPFNSLPGM

-1472 QLAIAASQ
+1472 QLQIAASQ
-1480 SKFLSL
+1480 GKFLSL

-1505 LGIVSG
+1505 LGVIKD
-1511 LPQSNQLSLFD
+1511 LPQSNQLSIFD

>member
-1 MLIKL
+1 MSGEI
-6 KRAGRRQALRFLKR
+6 LRLVSV
-20 IMLDEWRNTKAC
+20 TS
-32 IRNQRTKV
+32 V
-40 LENLFMD
+40 LYFWENLFMD
-47 QMGFF
+47 QMGFY

-60 EKDLASALSDATV
+60 EKDLSNALSDATV
-73 TKVSTGRSKDDIR
+73 TKVSTGRSKEDLR

-106 IKKQFFPNN
+106 IKKQFFSNN
-115 GVTIRILE
+115 DVSIRILE

-131 TPSNLLTS
+131 TPQNLISS

-149 NKSALLFNIYKKADL
+149 EKSAVLFNIYKKADVE
-164 DITEEGNLKV
+164 ITEDGKIKV

-187 ELYDMLASILC
+187 ELFDVLHSILC
-198 HRCHL
+198 KRCHMDA
-203 NISIDFDY
+203 SIFIDY

-220 ENAKIEIENR
+220 ENAEREIEQKISS
-230 IAAINARTA
+230 IAAKAMDAKSKEENKNEELAN
-239 TIAASEEKPDKK
+239 SPKKGSNSGDEEK
-251 QDSKTSKSKDKDTV
+251 V
-265 QEPEKKYIR
+265 EKKYVR
-274 PLTKSDDPD
+274 PLTKSEDPD
-283 VIYGNE
+283 VIMGNVIE
-289 ILENATVMEEISGE
+289 ENALPMIDINGE
-303 LLGPIV
+303 MLGPIV
-309 VRGQLSDLEF
+309 IRGQLTDFEF
-319 RETKKGGY
+319 RETKRGGY
-327 FGTAIITDFTD
+327 FGTGSMTDFTD
-338 SITLKFFFSDADQGR
+338 SISVKFFFNDLEQGK
-353 ELEKALSNGCFYK
+353 EFESLLKKGGFYK
-366 VSGKLDE
+366 VAGILND
-373 DMYSKELTIGR
+373 DDYAKELTVGR
-384 INSIQK
+384 INSVQK
-390 IRDFRVTR
+390 IKDFRVTR
-398 QDTAVDKRVELHC
+398 QDVAVDKRVELHC

-419 GVSEIT
+419 GVSEVT
-425 TIISRAKEW
+425 SIISRAKSW

-448 AFCDADHMRDL
+448 AFCDADHMDDL

-469 IYLVDDTKLAVTD
+469 IYLVDDTKEIVTNG
-482 DKGQSLDDEYVVFD
+482 KGQSLRGDFVVFD
-496 IETTGFNPKS
+496 IETTGFNPRT
-506 CKIIEIGAVKIVN
+506 CEIIEIGAVKISN
-519 GEVVDRFS
+519 GQVVDRFS
-527 EFINPQVPIPYRITE
+527 EFVNPKVPIPYRITE
-542 LTDIRDDMVVDA
+542 LTSIKDEMVENA

-560 LPRFMEFCKGSVL
+560 LPKFIEFCQGTVL

-585 KYNCKQLGLIYD
+585 KHNCKKLNIEYD
-597 YTHVDTIEVAR
+597 FTHVDTMEMAR

-623 KAENVVNEHH
+623 KAENLVNEHH
-633 HRAVADAEVTA
+633 HRAVDDAEVTS

-651 EKLKKEGIET
+651 VKLENENIFD
-661 LTQLNEKAKPGK
+661 LTQLNAHSKPGT
-673 EQIKKMR
+673 EQIKKMKPH
-680 ANHCIVLA
+680 HCIVLA

-698 RLVSESHLD
+698 RLVSESHIK
-707 YYSRYPRVPKTLLQE
+707 YYSRYPRVPKTLLAE
-722 CREGLIIGSACE
+722 YREGLIIGSACE
-734 AGELYDAIIDDKD
+734 AGELYRAIVDGRDD
-747 ESEITRI
+747 SEIARI
-754 AKFYD
+754 ANFYD

-771 MVRSDRPKYEN
+771 MIRSDKYED
-782 INSIKDLQRINKQ
+782 INSVKDLQNINKQ
-795 IVDLGAELNKPVV
+795 IVALGEEFNKPVV

-838 QAPLFLHSTDEMLEE
+838 QAPLYLHTTDEMLEE

-875 MCEYIHPVR
+875 MVERIHPVR

-891 IENSEEDL
+891 IEHSEEDL
-899 RRICETK
+899 RRICETR

-916 QIVAERLERELNSI
+916 EIVAARLERELNSI

-998 MEIVNQGLSGVDMPD
+998 KETIDKGLSGVDMPD
-1013 KICPKCGKPLVKDG
+1013 KICPKCGKPLAKDG

-1082 KNAETYVF
+1082 KNAVGYVL
-1090 KYFANRDTRK
+1090 KYFEKRDIKK
-1100 RRSEY
+1100 RRAENE
-1105 ARLAK
+1105 RIAK

-1144 ANKDTDIITT
+1144 ANKDTDIVTT

-1191 EIPFDDKKVMSLFQ
+1191 EIPLDDKGVMSLFQ

-1310 KGIVAKGKCDE
+1310 KGVVAKGKCKE
-1321 WPTYKQ
+1321 WPTYKE
-1327 HMQEHGVPD
+1327 HMKEHGVPD

-1394 GKSKCEQEIKNIKA
+1394 GKARCEQEIKNLKA
-1408 MDNPSATDK
+1408 LPNPSATDK
-1417 DALIALRLVQEMYAR
+1417 DTLIALRLCQEMYAR

-1442 QSDARYFKIVDG
+1442 QSDSRYFKIVDG

-1472 QLAIAASQ
+1472 QLQIAAAQ
-1480 SKFLSL
+1480 GKFLSQ
-1486 DDIKDR
+1486 DEIRDR
-1492 GKVSQTIIDKMVE
+1492 GKVSQTILDKMVE
-1505 LGIVSG
+1505 LGIVKD
-1511 LPQSNQLSLFD
+1511 LPKSNQLSLSD
-1522 FT
+1522 FFNI

>member
-1 MLIKL
+1 
-6 KRAGRRQALRFLKR
+6 
-20 IMLDEWRNTKAC
+20 
-32 IRNQRTKV
+32 
-40 LENLFMD
+40 MD
-47 QMGFF
+47 QMGFY

-60 EKDLASALSDATV
+60 EKDLSNALSDATV
-73 TKVSTGRSKDDIR
+73 TKVSTGRSKEDLR

-106 IKKQFFPNN
+106 IKKQFFSNN
-115 GVTIRILE
+115 DVSIRILE

-131 TPSNLLTS
+131 TPQNLISS

-149 NKSALLFNIYKKADL
+149 EKSAVLFNIYKKADVE
-164 DITEEGNLKV
+164 ITEDGKIKV

-187 ELYDMLASILC
+187 ELFDVLHSILC
-198 HRCHL
+198 KRCHMDAA
-203 NISIDFDY
+203 IFIDY

-220 ENAKIEIENR
+220 ENAEREIEQKISS
-230 IAAINARTA
+230 IAAKAMDAKAKEENKAEDVANSSKNGSNNAD
-239 TIAASEEKPDKK
+239 EEK
-251 QDSKTSKSKDKDTV
+251 V
-265 QEPEKKYIR
+265 EKKYVR

-283 VIYGNE
+283 VIMGNVIE
-289 ILENATVMEEISGE
+289 ENALPMIDINGE
-303 LLGPIV
+303 MLGPIV
-309 VRGQLSDLEF
+309 IRGQLTDFEF
-319 RETKKGGY
+319 RETKRGGY
-327 FGTAIITDFTD
+327 FGTGSMTDFTD
-338 SITLKFFFSDADQGR
+338 SISVKFFFNDLDQGK
-353 ELEKALSNGCFYK
+353 EFESLLKKGAFYK
-366 VSGKLDE
+366 VAGLLND
-373 DMYSKELTIGR
+373 DDYAKELTVGR
-384 INSIQK
+384 INSVQK
-390 IRDFRVTR
+390 IKDFRVTR
-398 QDTAVDKRVELHC
+398 QDVAVDKRVELHC

-419 GVSEIT
+419 GVSEVT
-425 TIISRAKEW
+425 SIISRAKSW

-448 AFCDADHMRDL
+448 AFCDADHMDDL

-469 IYLVDDTKLAVTD
+469 IYLVDDTKEIVTNG
-482 DKGQSLDDEYVVFD
+482 KGQSLRGDFVVFD
-496 IETTGFNPKS
+496 IETTGFNPRT
-506 CKIIEIGAVKIVN
+506 CQIIEIGAVKISN

-527 EFINPQVPIPYRITE
+527 EFVNPKVPIPYRITE
-542 LTDIRDDMVVDA
+542 LTSIKDEMVENA

-560 LPRFMEFCKGSVL
+560 LPKFIEFCQGTVL

-585 KYNCKQLGLIYD
+585 KHNCKKLNIEYD
-597 YTHVDTIEVAR
+597 FTHVDTMEMAR

-623 KAENVVNEHH
+623 KAENLVNEHH
-633 HRAVADAEVTA
+633 HRAVDDAEVTS

-651 EKLKKEGIET
+651 VKLENENIFD
-661 LTQLNEKAKPGK
+661 LTQLNAHSKPGP
-673 EQIKKMR
+673 EQIKKMKPH
-680 ANHCIVLA
+680 HCIVLA

-698 RLVSESHLD
+698 RLVSESHIK
-707 YYSRYPRVPKTLLQE
+707 YYSRYPRVPKSLLAE
-722 CREGLIIGSACE
+722 YREGLIIGSACE
-734 AGELYDAIIDDKD
+734 AGELYRAIVDGRDD
-747 ESEITRI
+747 SEIARI
-754 AKFYD
+754 ANFYD

-771 MVRSDRPKYEN
+771 MIRSDKYED
-782 INSIKDLQRINKQ
+782 INSVKDLQNINKQ
-795 IVDLGAELNKPVV
+795 IVALGEEFNKPVV

-838 QAPLFLHSTDEMLEE
+838 QAPLYLHTTDEMLEE

-875 MCEYIHPVR
+875 MVERIHPVR

-891 IENSEEDL
+891 IEHSEEDL
-899 RRICETK
+899 RRICETR

-916 QIVAERLERELNSI
+916 EIVAARLERELNSI

-998 MEIVNQGLSGVDMPD
+998 KETIDKGLSGVDMPD
-1013 KICPKCGKPLVKDG
+1013 KICPKCGKPLAKDG

-1082 KNAETYVF
+1082 KNAVGYVL
-1090 KYFANRDTRK
+1090 KYFEKRDIKK
-1100 RRSEY
+1100 RRAENE
-1105 ARLAK
+1105 RIAK

-1144 ANKDTDIITT
+1144 ANKDTDIVTT

-1191 EIPFDDKKVMSLFQ
+1191 EIPLDDKGVMSLFQ

-1310 KGIVAKGKCDE
+1310 KGVVAKGKCKE
-1321 WPTYKQ
+1321 WPTYKE

-1394 GKSKCEQEIKNIKA
+1394 GKARCEQEIKNLKA
-1408 MDNPSATDK
+1408 LPNPSATDK
-1417 DALIALRLVQEMYAR
+1417 DTLIALRLCQEMYAR

-1442 QSDARYFKIVDG
+1442 QSDSRYFKIVDG

-1472 QLAIAASQ
+1472 QLQIAAAQ
-1480 SKFLSL
+1480 GKFLSQ
-1486 DDIKDR
+1486 DEIRDR
-1492 GKVSQTIIDKMVE
+1492 GKVSQTILDKMVE
-1505 LGIVSG
+1505 LGIVKD
-1511 LPQSNQLSLFD
+1511 LPKSNQLSLSD
-1522 FT
+1522 FFNI

>member
-1 MLIKL
+1 
-6 KRAGRRQALRFLKR
+6 
-20 IMLDEWRNTKAC
+20 
-32 IRNQRTKV
+32 
-40 LENLFMD
+40 MD
-47 QMGFF
+47 QMNFF
-52 EVFPNMNT
+52 EVFPNIQAEN
-60 EKDLASALSDATV
+60 DLESALNDATIN
-73 TKVSTGRSKDDIR
+73 KVSTGLNKDDIR

-115 GVTIRILE
+115 GVSIRILE

-131 TPSNLLTS
+131 TTENLLS
-139 YNDSILEELE
+139 LYNDSILEELE
-149 NKSALLFNIYKKADL
+149 RQSALLFNIYKKADL
-164 DITEEGNLKV
+164 DYTTEGHLKV
-174 TIEDTVI
+174 TIEDSVV

-187 ELYDMLASILC
+187 ELKDKLYSILC
-198 HRCHL
+198 NRCHQD
-203 NISIDFDY
+203 IVIDFDY

-220 ENAKIEIENR
+220 ENAILEVENK
-230 IAAINARTA
+230 IAAINAKTA
-239 TIAASEEKPDKK
+239 SDPKKDTEEKIVEADEVEEVPA
-251 QDSKTSKSKDKDTV
+251 
-265 QEPEKKYIR
+265 KKYIR

-289 ILENATVMEEISGE
+289 ILDNAVPLEEVNGE
-303 LLGPIV
+303 LLGPITI
-309 VRGQLSDLEF
+309 RGQLTALEF

-327 FGTAIITDFTD
+327 FGTGSITDFTD
-338 SITLKFFFSDADQGR
+338 SISIKLFFNDADQGR
-353 ELEKALSNGCFYK
+353 ELEKALKVNEFYK
-366 VSGKLDE
+366 ISGKLD
-373 DMYSKELTIGR
+373 DDAYSKELTVGR
-384 INSIQK
+384 ISSIQK
-390 IRDFRVTR
+390 IRDFRVVR
-398 QDTAVDKRVELHC
+398 QDTSVEKRVELHC
-411 HTKMSEFD
+411 HTKMSDFD
-419 GVSEIT
+419 GVSKIED
-425 TIISRAKEW
+425 IISRAKSW

-448 AFCDADHMRDL
+448 AFCDADHMKGLD
-459 GDFKVIYGCE
+459 DFKVIYGCE
-469 IYLVDDTKLAVTD
+469 IYLVDDTKQIVTN
-482 DKGQSLDDEYVVFD
+482 DKGQSLRDEFVVFD
-496 IETTGFNPKS
+496 IETTGFNPKT
-506 CKIIEIGAVKIVN
+506 CKIIEIGAVKFVN
-519 GEVVDRFS
+519 GQIVDRFS
-527 EFINPQVPIPYRITE
+527 EFVNPKVPIPYTITE
-542 LTDIRDDMVVDA
+542 LTSIKDEMVADA
-554 PTIDVI
+554 PTIDVV
-560 LPRFMEFCKGSVL
+560 LPQFMEFCKGTVL

-578 GFDTSFI
+578 GFDTGFI
-585 KYNCKQLGLIYD
+585 RYNCNQLGLDYD
-597 YTHVDTIEVAR
+597 YTHVDTIEIAR

-623 KAENVVNEHH
+623 KAEGVVNEHH
-633 HRAVADAEVTA
+633 HRAVDDAEATA
-644 KIFEKFI
+644 RVFEKFI
-651 EKLKKEGIET
+651 AKLEKENIFNLSE
-661 LTQLNEKAKPGK
+661 LNAHSKPGA

-680 ANHCIVLA
+680 TSHCIVLA

-698 RLVSESHLD
+698 RLVSESHLK
-707 YYSRYPRVPKTLLQE
+707 YFSRYPRVPKSLLQE

-734 AGELYDAIIDDKD
+734 AGELYDALVDGRD
-747 ESEITRI
+747 ESEIIRI
-754 AKFYD
+754 ANFYD

-771 MVRSDRPKYEN
+771 MIRSDKRKYEN
-782 INSIKDLQRINKQ
+782 ITSIKDLQNINKQ
-795 IVDLGAELNKPVV
+795 IVALGEELNKPVV

-838 QAPLFLHSTDEMLEE
+838 QAPLYLHTTDEMLEE
-853 FAYLGLAKAHE
+853 FSYLGLAKAHE
-864 VVVENTNMIAD
+864 VVIENTNKIAD
-875 MCEYIHPVR
+875 MVERIHPVR

-891 IENSEEDL
+891 IEHSEEDL
-899 RRICETK
+899 RRICETR

-911 GPELP
+911 GPVLP
-916 QIVAERLERELNSI
+916 EIVAARLERELNSI

-983 RCPNCFYVDFDGPEV
+983 RCPDCFYVDFDGPEV
-998 MEIVNQGLSGVDMPD
+998 KEIVNMGLSGVDMPD
-1013 KICPKCGKPLVKDG
+1013 KICPKCGKPLAKDG

-1055 SKAHKYTEVIFGEGQ
+1055 SKAHKYTEVIFGDGQ

-1082 KNAETYVF
+1082 KNAVGYVL
-1090 KYFANRDTRK
+1090 KYFDKRDIRK
-1100 RRSEY
+1100 RRAEND
-1105 ARLAK
+1105 RLAK

-1144 ANKDTDIITT
+1144 ANKDTDIVTT

-1179 KRLEDLTGINAT
+1179 KRLEDLTGIDAT
-1191 EIPFDDKKVMSLFQ
+1191 KIPLDDKKVMSLFQ
-1205 STDALGIKPEDI
+1205 STEALGITPDDI

-1243 PQYFTDLV
+1243 PKYFTDLV

-1258 GTDVWLGNAQDLILN
+1258 GTDVWLGNAQDLILS
-1273 GVATI
+1273 GTATI

-1310 KGIVAKGKCDE
+1310 KGLVAKGKCEE
-1321 WPTYKQ
+1321 WPIYKE

-1336 WYIGSCEKI
+1336 WYIESCQKI

-1359 MAWRVAYCKINY
+1359 MAWRVAYCKIYY

-1394 GKSKCEQEIKNIKA
+1394 GKSRCEQEIKNYKSQS
-1408 MDNPSATDK
+1408 DLSATDK
-1417 DALIALRLVQEMYAR
+1417 ETVVALRLCQEMYAR

-1442 QSDARYFKIVDG
+1442 QSDSRYFKIVDG
-1454 KLLPPFNVISGM
+1454 KLLPPFNVIAGM

-1472 QLAIAASQ
+1472 QLQIAASQ
-1480 SKFLSL
+1480 GKFLSQ
-1486 DDIKDR
+1486 DEIRER
-1492 GKVSQTIIDKMVE
+1492 GKVSQTILDKMIE
-1505 LGIVSG
+1505 LGIVKD
-1511 LPQSNQLSLFD
+1511 LPKSNQLSLSD
-1522 FT
+1522 FFNI